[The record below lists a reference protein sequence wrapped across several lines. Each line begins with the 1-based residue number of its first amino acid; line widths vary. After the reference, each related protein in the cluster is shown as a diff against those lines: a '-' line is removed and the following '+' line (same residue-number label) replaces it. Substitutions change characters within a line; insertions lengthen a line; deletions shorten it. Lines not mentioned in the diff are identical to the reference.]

1 MGRSVHQFK
10 ALFWKNWL
18 CRLRQPVLS
27 LSEVLWPCILF
38 LILAAIRI
46 QQPSKHQENCYLEAR
61 DLPSRGLYPFVQ
73 SLFCNVGSRCKN
85 SSYTSQKQHSF
96 RASSF
101 QGGQDSVMGTDL
113 TFLKEIQDFAKGISE
128 TSEKAIAL
136 QKLWEEESKFS
147 GSTNSSIFLTMDW
160 NETEEM
166 ISVVESLHNQPYFW
180 DFLRSLPWLQASSL
194 YKEGG
199 IRATAQF
206 LQTIKNSLA
215 SLEDLDAVL
224 SNQSFYKAVK
234 IGLNITITALRFLQ
248 DWSLEGSR
256 YNLTL
261 WDVVWD
267 PHAVKVELESRFGL
281 DDLHI
286 GKLLN
291 YTAEFS
297 KIPTEGTLEQF
308 VCSVLSNVSEFKAN
322 KEDNEGGCI
331 HAWLEAKVYLVHSVN
346 KIKLYMQIF
355 QQWLSSNEPQKFLF
369 ELGRSMAD
377 LVSQYPEDSEAWKI
391 ISAINILIQH
401 VNEKLEPNFA
411 ERHRESQDVTL
422 YLEKLQKLPQW
433 PVMKRLLLID
443 GAIRNVIIQ
452 NLYFTKEIVHNLEK
466 IKPFIKRDGLMHLDI
481 ETLVLELKQILMSN
495 MSCTCQDLLTMF
507 EKAVQLPQDLKVR
520 DILAGFLCHHNYPN
534 ETFKLSNQI
543 QSVKES
549 VLLLQKV
556 LRGEQSLPDSV
567 MEEYLGWQEIEQQLT
582 ENSAA
587 YCKINQLLSTK
598 TLSGEDVYFRSCQ
611 EQLLHSLVIHTLEEI
626 WFAFEEDP
634 YWKDL
639 TTFVRRTCEIA
650 QYVNKEEGFT
660 RGHSND
666 TEASL
671 CFGQKL
677 NLKAIIDSYIA
688 FLQNLTN
695 SPFIS
700 WSRIL
705 TSVKELLKREK
716 NIQVLEEEESVFIL
730 QLAEFIQEMLMPGS
744 SASSSLQDLQ
754 SLTEIALNNTIMWLN
769 SSANMKADAT
779 DVHIFSELN
788 NELLENYQLLARLWQ
803 SEQLEVF
810 WQVVKKVLDQRDHRS
825 PVEATEM
832 LQMFL
837 SKIIISSLQENQKVL
852 NKSLQFFQ
860 KILTEWPELSFLDI
874 DYVNNFSEKF
884 IRNLYED
891 GVLTQEHFT
900 TALSTIHA
908 MRNVSSVLVSNTTSV
923 SKVQDVEKIVSDFY
937 QSIPE
942 VGDSNAAS
950 LIQMLFF
957 VYQNIDQLSIQ
968 SNNSVLTFF
977 QKISEDISST
987 PIQHDFQNMSEVF
1000 HFLSEAIHLLQG
1012 LTQKPLCEKLA
1023 TVYNYVVLQAQSLAQ
1038 KGKQEI
1044 EVVYSTLGSLK
1055 TIFTDTELHTT
1066 AFQYLK
1072 LLFDVSAE
1080 SLLNNECADWYTPS
1094 IPSVRQTGD
1103 VHNSLVLP
1111 LVRVLSNTSNFKSEV
1126 NVPFAMHCTATWL
1139 QMWTEI
1145 LEEMSEILRLD
1156 LNFFSYLR
1164 NGLNHLSEDLE
1175 NLTHAEMCN
1184 TTFTVNPETTSAI
1197 HLLKI
1202 ITEAYNLNEWKDFE
1216 TLSGLISKLSNVI
1229 DALSS
1234 IKKESLEEAFQ
1245 TMENVTVKLQKS
1257 LLKVNVSR
1265 EFLDS
1270 WFDVFLPLSSKV
1282 EYRDTHVDFIG
1293 HSLSDILTL
1302 STEEFGT
1309 VLTDLRETA
1318 GFLKN
1323 ISRDQDLLSCVMIF
1337 QNVTKFVLEDILKE
1351 KNVSQISVL
1360 SHLNPLLTSDNI
1372 VNVLEGCNR
1381 WMHIISSLNEKYI
1394 TYSHLENAKRVLFFL
1409 TSLGSINETD
1419 TSLKNTLD
1427 IVNMTFNLIEPP
1439 CLLNGSDAHCADVYF
1454 SILAKILKFLP
1465 MFSEKDD
1472 GQTRDFI
1479 FTLLNASRSQ
1489 IRSIV
1494 KDLMRFSP
1502 YTSDS
1507 EQMYFIKLI
1516 TGAIKNSS
1524 EVPNLPQSLQ
1534 PPSVALLRRIQI
1546 FLKNITSETLQN
1558 SSSLLDTVNLL
1569 NAFEALPQDKIMSF
1583 LKKSFQHLISYF
1595 MSNLPHNMQS
1605 LQNITL
1611 HTWMK
1616 AADLNVELV
1625 RKALNILKSHNLTN
1639 FPIRSDDK
1647 GFPKHMATLVKNI
1660 ENADLEFLIDQL
1672 KQVSKSLHHFFK
1684 NIKTVYIENFVLDKL
1699 TGWVDSFENNSYSWN
1714 LTNLWQITQLFK
1726 ETELDDILQVLY
1738 ILPDGVSLIQRLAHK
1753 NITDA
1758 LIEVYTFTS
1767 TQEANMSICTKED
1780 LSNKVDSLLEL
1791 LEVVTDMPEESARAL
1806 GCLTAVICW
1815 NLTTATP
1822 QNDPALRTCNLNA
1835 HTNFS
1840 SIYNTIADIL
1850 EQFKLTTPGGHD
1862 LCSNEDYLREITYK
1876 VTCFFHQFKEWNSIL
1891 LKLSEI
1897 HNINSLALKQLLGFW
1912 NKLSVYVMAFGN
1924 SSTISV
1930 YCSSTPKRQ
1939 AALQLIETLNNMTST
1954 EMAMAKAIFEQLA
1967 DLYHALKLDR
1977 STGMSVPKTL
1987 LTHLKSMA
1995 NEISGVLD
2003 NEDVLSFLSAVQ
2015 PLLTLSPVGN
2025 QTYMVLMALS
2035 ALSRNSSLIGNFEA
2049 LWLDTERG
2057 IQDLLVNFSVPNLL
2071 SVIDKEVQLLSAAA
2085 RKNSSLALASLLK
2098 QFNSSSL
2105 ETLLRSFEDFQ
2116 EVARDWLHKY
2126 TNKNFSRIINA
2137 LVVLMANEK
2146 SSDDIVLIIK
2156 GIIEFLEL
2164 FTNGSKEDHI
2174 DISFV
2179 ADLLSGEKLNNV
2191 HVAHVI
2197 LQNSLLNMLSD
2208 LTTKEEVL
2216 DLNATDLQLMD
2227 FIDLFF
2233 DDAQYENYGK
2243 EIASFQS
2250 RTMEMIKEFLQII
2263 FSSSGGHYSNKMFVL
2278 LKNLHKD
2285 IIAEM
2290 RIFTKDDIGTLL
2302 NLDQSV
2308 NLKEEVD
2315 GLKENMYDLIKD
2327 AAISENGT
2335 LHFDNVKGLKFMRD
2349 LFNVLFKDFSVKNGS
2364 RSNYETFT
2372 FVNHVLFNTSNS
2384 GDLAQLIRDLSR
2396 TLQFMRQTSAE
2407 VGNLMNF
2414 FNNHFKDF
2422 LVSYPTFR
2430 EMVLANLTELLA
2442 SVDRVFP
2449 LKNRQIIET
2458 TETLLDL
2465 LLWISGANYTPSPF
2479 PELAVD
2485 LRSLLWESNEIVKL
2499 AKIVEAI
2506 VKFLTLSK
2514 KASEKVANILE
2525 PSINSNATEN
2535 LDYIE
2540 VVYSDLQR
2548 AVHDAIEELTE
2559 TETADVLRSNHHQV
2573 ADLGKAF
2580 LDLTYLSIRDKLS
2593 RSCGSGTANIST
2605 RLLTNL
2611 SKLNDLNDIAGEI
2624 AKFLT
2629 NVQNYSAELERLTAI
2644 VTRGSINSSD
2654 DTASLI
2660 EDLLDFF
2667 VPIND
2672 IISKIHLTSRLNFT
2686 HDPINEEKWEGIQEM
2701 ITYLCKG
2708 NITGIKASFRAVAD
2722 LFLGAFWK
2730 NYLNE
2735 NDLNLLLTYADNQDD
2750 FLKVL
2755 EVTMES
2761 FKLMKNIS
2769 GGSFNLWSLFASLIN
2784 QNITY
2789 QQKEQSIWET
2799 IIEDS
2804 LNRTNPWIELLH
2816 LSADQQVN
2824 STRDLLQTVMGFFA
2838 NGTSGTDDMA
2848 QLENS
2853 ILRMMHDFDLIFKPL
2868 SSYEKYARQLVN
2880 LAEYWRQGPL
2890 KEQRFSEMCQG
2901 FQKQLSAA
2909 NARLLQKVQIMALSV
2924 FTILSD
2930 NPTVISNLLCAF
2942 TSCKDGL
2949 TRHFLL
2955 SAIEGINLV
2964 HEQYQDI
2971 ETMWSASNEGDCGNL
2986 LYVNRKLSSA
2996 LESFQRALENITY
3009 SSCECQITL
3018 ENIQKHM
3025 QMMSGNL
3032 EAPLSENL
3040 VIAFV
3045 SNFSL
3050 PNDVK
3055 IKDCMQNVPELAR
3068 ELRSLVNISEDTINT
3083 LLEANFSQS
3092 KFLYSALAVALAGRC
3107 DKEVLSLLL
3116 TLPENGKT
3124 SLAVQ
3129 ELCSLP
3135 ALDLY
3140 IVIVQITQNLNLR
3153 NIIYKIMIPSEVN
3166 KVLNALLEVVIS
3178 ISSLLKKGQHVLE
3191 NLPMFL
3197 QTFKSVDLLDISAFQ
3212 QFLQG
3217 GKSRSSIAGSLQS
3230 LIRAVC
3236 KEESSFF
3243 SNTNMF
3249 IDMPKITELLE
3260 DDMAK
3265 YSIPEDST
3273 PFCLQLYQEILQ
3285 SPNGA
3290 LMWTF
3295 LKPLLHGKILYTP
3308 NSEKFNMVIEKAN
3321 HTFGFVDNLK
3331 IYSEAWLRM
3340 SGVFKS
3346 SENFLMV
3353 NQLQEALQNSFIK
3366 NFIESRLNIDVGNL
3380 IGKLQEYEP
3389 MMEKMLNNSV
3399 TEQINLLAQLMVNI
3413 SSCVLLDRFQ
3423 HLESVEKLEAKAQE
3437 LMQQNNFLASIIFNT
3452 SSKRRRREDSAS
3464 HPPQHISYTIRTS
3477 VLYSMRTDL
3486 LKNPM
3491 WKSHPQNLP
3500 GDGFKYNHIF
3510 VPLQDMIERAIIAV
3524 HAGADASEPE
3534 IQVQA
3539 MPYPCHTSD
3548 LFLNNIGFFFP
3559 LIMMLAWMVSVAGMV
3574 RKLVYERE
3582 IHLEEYMK
3590 TMGVNP
3596 AIHFLAW
3603 FLENVIVLTISS
3615 CALVIILKVSGIF
3628 VYSDGFL
3635 VFLFLLDFGV
3645 AVVMLSYLLGAFFSS
3660 ANTAALCASLI
3671 YVISFLPYIV
3681 LLVLENQ
3688 LSFALQII
3696 TCFLS
3701 TAAFGQGVFF
3711 ITFFENQEIGIQWS
3725 NMYQPLAQGGS
3736 MTFGWACWMIFFD
3749 SILYL
3754 LAGWYFSNVIP
3765 GRLGFRKPWYFP
3777 FTISYWKKLCGT
3789 EKRRKHLNSNML
3801 FVNEGFAFKALF
3813 FIYTGSLPANE
3824 RSVSEGGSP
3833 IGVILMSLT
3842 KEYTDNKKT
3851 AVKDLSLTFYK
3862 GQITAL
3868 LGANGAGKTTIISML
3883 TGLYPPSS
3891 GTIIINGRDIHT
3903 DLAAIRMEMGVCPQY
3918 DVLFDTLTVREH
3930 LLFYGS
3936 VKAPLWT
3943 KKQLHHQVSRA
3954 LEDVDLSHHQFKH
3967 VGALSGG
3974 MKRRL
3979 SIAISFI
3986 GNSKTVVLDEPTSG
4000 VDPCSRRRIWDI
4012 LLKYRADCTLI
4023 FTTHHLDEA
4032 EVLSDRIAILQ
4043 HGQLRCCG
4051 PPSYLKETYGQ
4062 GYSLT
4067 IIKKP
4072 SAFEIQDPEYISRVT
4087 SLIQFYVPEAFLKE
4101 NSGSEL
4107 TIAIPAK
4114 ADKSSFKGL
4123 FQAMDENLE
4132 RLHVTGYGI
4141 SDTTLEEVFLKLLQ
4155 DTEQMPQVPL
4165 AEELGLSHINSCEST
4180 YQNCN
4185 SLLDAQSVRGT
4196 RLVFTQ
4202 IAALLM
4208 KRFHHTRRDWRGTLS
4223 NVLLPVLFVAMA
4235 MALFT
4240 VKPLATDYPSLKLMP
4255 GLYDNVESS
4264 FFSTESDDLGNL
4276 SYVLLRHFSGQDHP
4290 CTYSRQDVKNDSCWQ
4305 TEPSPPQEFLD
4316 ACGCVTDH
4324 RKCPSFN
4331 VSAAYLKNRKGHV
4344 LYNLSGFNVEEYLI
4358 MPTNKARYGGWSFGV
4373 KTSPELQDLNLNK
4386 TYSKPLAKVWYS
4398 QKGFH
4403 SLPSS
4408 LNQLNNLI
4416 LWMNLPPS
4424 VDWRQYGIT
4433 LYSHP
4438 YGGAMLDKD
4447 KIMENVRQ
4455 CGVALC
4461 IMLGFSILTASI
4473 GSSVVK
4479 DRVSGTKRLQHISG
4493 LGYKTYWLAN
4503 FLYDMLF
4510 YLVPVGLCIS
4520 VIAAFQLS
4528 AFTFRENLAATAL
4541 LLILF
4546 GYATLPW
4553 MYLMSRFFSSSDIAF
4568 ISYISLNFVFGLCT
4582 MLVTLLPHLLATV
4595 SKAQNLQNIYNILK
4609 WAFIVFPPFCL
4620 GQGLL
4625 ELSYNQIK
4633 FDLTSS
4639 FGIDSY
4645 VSPFE
4650 MNFLGWIFVAMA
4662 LQGTVILLLRVLLH
4676 WDLLQKLRSHCSIS
4690 STVNPS
4696 EDEDVEVE
4704 RKRLFGGRTQND
4716 ILLLYNLRKCYQGF
4730 SKRNTAVKDISLG
4743 IPRGECFGLLGANG
4757 AGKSTTFKML
4767 TGDITPSGGRA
4778 VIRTPT
4784 GSEMDIFSASSE
4796 GILIGYCPQQ
4806 DALDELLTGWEHL
4819 YYYCSL
4825 RGVPKQC
4832 IHKVAGDLVSRLH
4845 LDAHINKLV
4854 KAYSGGTKRK
4864 LSTALAL
4871 VGKPQILLL
4880 DEPSSGMDPCSKRY
4894 LWKAIMK
4901 EVQDGCAAV
4910 LTSHS
4915 MEECEALC
4923 TRLAIMVDGGFR
4935 CLGSPQHIK
4944 NRFGDGYSVKVWLNK
4959 ETSNHGAILDYL
4971 QLHFPGTQFKE
4982 QRLNLQEYRVPYRWG
4997 CLPELFKVLEN
5008 HKVLLQIKHY
5018 SISETTLE
5026 QVFINFAT
5034 QQQETPSS
5042 AQESATNHHHHL
5054 PV

>member
-1 MGRSVHQFK
+1 M
-10 ALFWKNWL
+10 
-18 CRLRQPVLS
+18 
-27 LSEVLWPCILF
+27 
-38 LILAAIRI
+38 LAATSRNPGWPATVNHG
-46 QQPSKHQENCYLEAR
+46 QWELRSAESADAAGYLEPR

-85 SSYTSQKQHSF
+85 SSYISQKERSF
-96 RASSF
+96 RASSLR
-101 QGGQDSVMGTDL
+101 GGQDSIMGTDL
-113 TFLKEIQDFAKGISE
+113 IFLREIQDFANGISE

-147 GSTNSSIFLTMDW
+147 G
-160 NETEEM
+160 
-166 ISVVESLHNQPYFW
+166 FW
-180 DFLRSLPWLQASSL
+180 
-194 YKEGG
+194 
-199 IRATAQF
+199 
-206 LQTIKNSLA
+206 
-215 SLEDLDAVL
+215 
-224 SNQSFYKAVK
+224 
-234 IGLNITITALRFLQ
+234 
-248 DWSLEGSR
+248 

-281 DDLHI
+281 DDLCI
-286 GKLLN
+286 EKLLN

-297 KIPTEGTLEQF
+297 KAPDDEPQRTVTSDKHLPKCCRQAVASRSVTAKMSLNFGGISVDVCPRPIPTEGTLEQF

-355 QQWLSSNEPQKFLF
+355 QQWLSSSESQKFLF
-369 ELGRSMAD
+369 ELGRSMTD

-391 ISAINILIQH
+391 ISAINIMIQH

-411 ERHRESQDVTL
+411 ERHHESQAVTL
-422 YLEKLQKLPQW
+422 YLEKLQTVIQKLSQW
-433 PVMKRLLLID
+433 PVMKRLLLVD

-466 IKPFIKRDGLMHLDI
+466 MTPFIKRDGLMHLDI
-481 ETLVLELKQILMSN
+481 ETLFLELKQILMSN

-520 DILAGFLCHHNYPN
+520 DILAGFVCHHNYPN

-556 LRGEQSLPDSV
+556 LRGEQSLPDS

-587 YCKINQLLSTK
+587 YCKINRLLSTK
-598 TLSGEDVYFRSCQ
+598 TLSEEDVYFRSCQ
-611 EQLLHSLVIHTLEEI
+611 EQLLLSLVIHTLEEI

-634 YWKDL
+634 YWKEL

-671 CFGQKL
+671 CSGQKL
-677 NLKAIIDSYIA
+677 NLKAIANSYIA

-695 SPFIS
+695 SRFIS

-705 TSVKELLKREK
+705 TSIKELLKREK
-716 NIQVLEEEESVFIL
+716 NIQVLEELESVFIL
-730 QLAEFIQEMLMPGS
+730 QLAEFIHEMLMPGS
-744 SASSSLQDLQ
+744 SASSSLQDLK
-754 SLTEIALNNTIMWLN
+754 SLTEIALNNSIMWLN
-769 SSANMKADAT
+769 NSTNMKANAT

-788 NELLENYQLLARLWQ
+788 NELLENYQLLVRLWQ

-810 WQVVKKVLDQRDHRS
+810 WQIVKKVLDQRDHRS
-825 PVEATEM
+825 PVETIEM

-860 KILTEWPELSFLDI
+860 IIPTEWPELSFLDI

-884 IRNLYED
+884 IRNLYEV

-900 TALSTIHA
+900 AALSTIYA
-908 MRNVSSVLVSNTTSV
+908 MRNVSSVLISNTTSL
-923 SKVQDVEKIVSDFY
+923 SKVQDVGEIVSDFY

-987 PIQHDFQNMSEVF
+987 PVQHDFQNMSEVF
-1000 HFLSEAIHLLQG
+1000 DFLSEAIHLLQG

-1023 TVYNYVVLQAQSLAQ
+1023 TVYNYIELQAQSLAQ

-1055 TIFTDTELHTT
+1055 TTFTDTELHTA

-1072 LLFDVSAE
+1072 QLFDVSAE

-1103 VHNSLVLP
+1103 VHNSLVLS

-1164 NGLNHLSEDLE
+1164 NGLNYFSKGLK
-1175 NLTHAEMCN
+1175 NITHTELCN
-1184 TTFTVNPETTSAI
+1184 TTFTVSPETTSAI

-1202 ITEAYNLNEWKDFE
+1202 ITEGYHLNEWKDFE
-1216 TLSGLISKLSNVI
+1216 TLSGLLRKLSNIIDVI
-1229 DALSS
+1229 SS
-1234 IKKESLEEAFQ
+1234 IKRESLEEAFQ
-1245 TMENVTVKLQKS
+1245 TMENATVKLQKS
-1257 LLKVNVSR
+1257 LLKVNISR

-1270 WFDVFLPLSSKV
+1270 WFDIFFPLSSKV
-1282 EYRDTHVDFIG
+1282 EYRDSHVHFIG

-1302 STEEFGT
+1302 SVEEFGT

-1323 ISRDQDLLSCVMIF
+1323 ISQDQDLLSCVMIF
-1337 QNVTKFVLEDILKE
+1337 QNVTKLVLEDILKE
-1351 KNVSQISVL
+1351 KKVSQISVL
-1360 SHLNPLLTSDNI
+1360 SHLNPFLISDNI
-1372 VNVLEGCNR
+1372 ISVLEGCNR
-1381 WMHIISSLNEKYI
+1381 WMHIISSLSEKYI
-1394 TYSHLENAKRVLFFL
+1394 THSHLENAKHVLFLL

-1419 TSLKNTLD
+1419 TSLKNILD
-1427 IVNMTFNLIEPP
+1427 LVNMTFNLIEPP

-1454 SILAKILKFLP
+1454 SILAKILKVLP
-1465 MFSEKDD
+1465 MFSEEDD
-1472 GQTRDFI
+1472 GQTHNFI
-1479 FTLLNASRSQ
+1479 FTLLNVSRGQ
-1489 IRSIV
+1489 IQSIF

-1516 TGAIKNSS
+1516 TGAIKNSR
-1524 EVPNLPQSLQ
+1524 EVLNLPQSLQ
-1534 PPSVALLRRIQI
+1534 PPSLALLRGIQS
-1546 FLKNITSETLQN
+1546 FLKNITSEILQN

-1569 NAFEALPQDKIMSF
+1569 NAFEALPQDTIMSF
-1583 LKKSFQHLISYF
+1583 LKKSFQHLISHF

-1639 FPIRSDDK
+1639 FLIQSGDK
-1647 GFPKHMATLVKNI
+1647 RFPKHMATLVRKI
-1660 ENADLEFLIDQL
+1660 ENTNLEFLIDQL

-1684 NIKTVYIENFVLDKL
+1684 NIKNEYIENSVLDKL

-1714 LTNLWQITQLFK
+1714 LTNLWQITQLFN
-1726 ETELDDILQVLY
+1726 ETELDDILQMLY
-1738 ILPDGVSLIQRLAHK
+1738 IFPDGVSLIQRLVDK

-1758 LIEVYTFTS
+1758 LIEVYTFTL
-1767 TQEANMSICTKED
+1767 TQETNMSICMKED
-1780 LSNKVDSLLEL
+1780 LSNNVDSLLEL

-1806 GCLTAVICW
+1806 SCLTAVICW
-1815 NLTTATP
+1815 NITTATP
-1822 QNDPALRTCNLNA
+1822 QNDSDLRTCNLNEY
-1835 HTNFS
+1835 TNFS
-1840 SIYNTIADIL
+1840 SIYNTIADVL

-1876 VTCFFHQFKEWNSIL
+1876 VTCFFHQFEEWNSIL

-1897 HNINSLALKQLLGFW
+1897 HNINCLALKQLLGFW

-1939 AALQLIETLNNMTST
+1939 AALQLIEALNNMTST
-1954 EMAMAKAIFEQLA
+1954 EMAMAKSIFEQVA
-1967 DLYHALKLDR
+1967 DLYHARKLDR
-1977 STGMSVPKTL
+1977 STGVSVSKTL
-1987 LTHLKSMA
+1987 ITHLKSMT
-1995 NEISGVLD
+1995 NEVSGVLD

-2035 ALSRNSSLIGNFEA
+2035 ALSKNSSLISNFEA

-2057 IQDLLVNFSVPNLL
+2057 IQDLLVNVSVPNLL

-2085 RKNSSLALASLLK
+2085 RKKSSLALASLLK

-2116 EVARDWLHKY
+2116 EVTRDWLLEY

-2137 LVVLMANEK
+2137 LAVLMANEK

-2156 GIIEFLEL
+2156 GITEVLEL
-2164 FTNGSKEDHI
+2164 FTNGSK

-2179 ADLLSGEKLNNV
+2179 MDLFSGEKLNNI

-2197 LQNSLLNMLSD
+2197 LQNSLLNTISD

-2216 DLNATDLQLMD
+2216 DLNDTDLQLMN

-2233 DDAQYENYGK
+2233 DDAHYENYGK

-2250 RTMEMIKEFLQII
+2250 RTMEMIKEFLQIL
-2263 FSSSGGHYSNKMFVL
+2263 FSTSGGHYSNKMFVL

-2290 RIFTKDDIGTLL
+2290 SIFAKDDIGILL

-2308 NLKEEVD
+2308 NLKEEAD

-2335 LHFDNVKGLKFMRD
+2335 LHFDNAKGLKFLRD

-2364 RSNYETFT
+2364 RSNYELFT

-2396 TLQFMRQTSAE
+2396 TLQLMRKTSAE
-2407 VGNLMNF
+2407 MRYLMNF

-2422 LVSYPTFR
+2422 LASYPTFR
-2430 EMVLANLTELLA
+2430 EMLPANLTELLA
-2442 SVDRVFP
+2442 SVDKVFP

-2458 TETLLDL
+2458 AETLLDL
-2465 LLWISGANYTPSPF
+2465 ILWSSGANYTHSPF

-2485 LRSLLWESNEIVKL
+2485 LCSLWESNEFVKL

-2506 VKFLTLSK
+2506 VRFFTLSK
-2514 KASEKVANILE
+2514 KASEKVVNTLE
-2525 PSINSNATEN
+2525 PCINSNATEN
-2535 LDYIE
+2535 LHLIE
-2540 VVYSDLQR
+2540 MVYSDLQR
-2548 AVHDAIEELTE
+2548 AVHDAIEDLTE
-2559 TETADVLRSNHHQV
+2559 TETAEVLRSNHHQV
-2573 ADLGKAF
+2573 ADLGKEF
-2580 LDLTYLSIRDKLS
+2580 LNLTYLSIRDKLS

-2605 RLLTNL
+2605 RQVTNL

-2624 AKFLT
+2624 AKFLA

-2644 VTRGSINSSD
+2644 VTSASINSSD
-2654 DTASLI
+2654 NAASLI

-2672 IISKIHLTSRLNFT
+2672 YISKMHLTSRLNFT
-2686 HDPINEEKWEGIQEM
+2686 HDPMKEEKWEGIQEM

-2708 NITGIKASFRAVAD
+2708 NITGIKASIRAVAD
-2722 LFLGAFWK
+2722 LLPGAFWK
-2730 NYLNE
+2730 NHLNE
-2735 NDLNLLLTYADNQDD
+2735 NDLNLLLTYIDSQDD

-2761 FKLMKNIS
+2761 FKLIKNVS
-2769 GGSFNLWSLFASLIN
+2769 EGSFNLWSLFASLIN

-2799 IIEDS
+2799 IIEGS
-2804 LNRTNPWIELLH
+2804 LNRTNPWTELLH
-2816 LSADQQVN
+2816 VNADQQVN
-2824 STRDLLQTVMGFFA
+2824 STKTLLQTVLGFFA
-2838 NGTSGTDDMA
+2838 NGTSGIADMA

-2853 ILRMMHDFDLIFKPL
+2853 ILWMMHDFDLIFKPL
-2868 SSYEKYARQLVN
+2868 SSYEKYARQLAN
-2880 LAEYWRQGPL
+2880 LAEYWRQGQL

-2901 FQKQLSAA
+2901 FQKHLSAA

-2930 NPTVISNLLCAF
+2930 NPTLISNLLCAF

-2971 ETMWSASNEGDCGNL
+2971 ETMWSVSNDGDCGNL
-2986 LYVNRKLSSA
+2986 LYVNRKMSST
-2996 LESFQRALENITY
+2996 LESFQSALENITD
-3009 SSCECQITL
+3009 SSCECQLTL

-3025 QMMSGNL
+3025 QMLAGNL
-3032 EAPLSENL
+3032 EAPLSGNP
-3040 VIAFV
+3040 VVAFV

-3055 IKDCMQNVPELAR
+3055 IKDCVQNVPELVR
-3068 ELRSLVNISEDTINT
+3068 ELRSLVNISEETVDT
-3083 LLEANFSQS
+3083 LLESNFSQS
-3092 KFLYSALAVALAGRC
+3092 
-3107 DKEVLSLLL
+3107 
-3116 TLPENGKT
+3116 
-3124 SLAVQ
+3124 
-3129 ELCSLP
+3129 
-3135 ALDLY
+3135 
-3140 IVIVQITQNLNLR
+3140 
-3153 NIIYKIMIPSEVN
+3153 KIMIPSEVN
-3166 KVLNALLEVVIS
+3166 KLLNALLEVVTS

-3197 QTFKSVDLLDISAFQ
+3197 QAFKSVDLLDISAFQ

-3217 GKSRSSIAGSLQS
+3217 GKSRSSIVGSLQS
-3230 LIRAVC
+3230 LIKAVC

-3290 LMWTF
+3290 LVWTF

-3308 NSEKFNMVIEKAN
+3308 NNEKFNMVIEKAN

-3340 SGVFKS
+3340 SGVFES

-3366 NFIESRLNIDVGNL
+3366 NFIESHLNIDVGNL

-3452 SSKRRRREDSAS
+3452 SSNRRRREDSAS
-3464 HPPQHISYTIRTS
+3464 HLPQHVSYTIRTS

-3486 LKNPM
+3486 LNNPM

-3534 IQVQA
+3534 IQAQA

-3582 IHLEEYMK
+3582 IRLEEYMK

-3615 CALVIILKVSGIF
+3615 CALVIILKVSGMF

-3681 LLVLENQ
+3681 LLVQENK
-3688 LSFALQII
+3688 LSFALQIT
-3696 TCFLS
+3696 TCLLS

-3711 ITFFENQEIGIQWS
+3711 ITFFENQEIG
-3725 NMYQPLAQGGS
+3725 
-3736 MTFGWACWMIFFD
+3736 
-3749 SILYL
+3749 
-3754 LAGWYFSNVIP
+3754 
-3765 GRLGFRKPWYFP
+3765 
-3777 FTISYWKKLCGT
+3777 
-3789 EKRRKHLNSNML
+3789 
-3801 FVNEGFAFKALF
+3801 
-3813 FIYTGSLPANE
+3813 SLPANE
-3824 RSVSEGGSP
+3824 RRLSEGGIP

-3842 KEYTDNKKT
+3842 KEYTDNRKT

-3883 TGLYPPSS
+3883 TGLYSPSS
-3891 GTIIINGRDIHT
+3891 GTIIINGRDIRT
-3903 DLAAIRMEMGVCPQY
+3903 DLDAIRMEMGVCPQY

-3943 KKQLHHQVSRA
+3943 KKQLHHQVSRFVVLIFLAGNLA
-3954 LEDVDLSHHQFKH
+3954 LEDVDLSQHQFKH

-4012 LLKYRADCTLI
+4012 LLKYRAGCTLI

-4067 IIKKP
+4067 LIKKP
-4072 SAFEIQDPEYISRVT
+4072 SAFEIPDPEHISRVI
-4087 SLIQFYVPEAFLKE
+4087 SLVQFYVPEAFLKE

-4107 TIAIPAK
+4107 TIVIPAK
-4114 ADKSSFKGL
+4114 ADKASFKGL

-4155 DTEQMPQVPL
+4155 DTEKMPQVPL
-4165 AEELGLSHINSCEST
+4165 AEELGLPHINSHEST

-4196 RLVFTQ
+4196 RLVLTQ

-4208 KRFHHTRRDWRGTLS
+4208 KRFHHARRDWRGTLS
-4223 NVLLPVLFVAMA
+4223 TVLLPVLFVAMA

-4240 VKPLATDYPSLKLMP
+4240 VKPLATDYPSLELMP
-4255 GLYDNVESS
+4255 DLYDNAESS
-4264 FFSTESDDLGNL
+4264 FFSG
-4276 SYVLLRHFSGQDHP
+4276 
-4290 CTYSRQDVKNDSCWQ
+4290 KKDSCWQ

-4331 VSAAYLKNRKGHV
+4331 VSSTYLKNRKGNV
-4344 LYNLSGFNVEEYLI
+4344 LYNLSGVNVEEYLI
-4358 MPTNKARYGGWSFGV
+4358 MPTNKAR
-4373 KTSPELQDLNLNK
+4373 
-4386 TYSKPLAKVWYS
+4386 
-4398 QKGFH
+4398 
-4403 SLPSS
+4403 SS
-4408 LNQLNNLI
+4408 
-4416 LWMNLPPS
+4416 
-4424 VDWRQYGIT
+4424 
-4433 LYSHP
+4433 
-4438 YGGAMLDKD
+4438 
-4447 KIMENVRQ
+4447 
-4455 CGVALC
+4455 
-4461 IMLGFSILTASI
+4461 
-4473 GSSVVK
+4473 
-4479 DRVSGTKRLQHISG
+4479 
-4493 LGYKTYWLAN
+4493 
-4503 FLYDMLF
+4503 
-4510 YLVPVGLCIS
+4510 
-4520 VIAAFQLS
+4520 
-4528 AFTFRENLAATAL
+4528 
-4541 LLILF
+4541 
-4546 GYATLPW
+4546 
-4553 MYLMSRFFSSSDIAF
+4553 
-4568 ISYISLNFVFGLCT
+4568 
-4582 MLVTLLPHLLATV
+4582 
-4595 SKAQNLQNIYNILK
+4595 
-4609 WAFIVFPPFCL
+4609 
-4620 GQGLL
+4620 
-4625 ELSYNQIK
+4625 
-4633 FDLTSS
+4633 
-4639 FGIDSY
+4639 
-4645 VSPFE
+4645 
-4650 MNFLGWIFVAMA
+4650 
-4662 LQGTVILLLRVLLH
+4662 
-4676 WDLLQKLRSHCSIS
+4676 
-4690 STVNPS
+4690 
-4696 EDEDVEVE
+4696 
-4704 RKRLFGGRTQND
+4704 
-4716 ILLLYNLRKCYQGF
+4716 
-4730 SKRNTAVKDISLG
+4730 
-4743 IPRGECFGLLGANG
+4743 
-4757 AGKSTTFKML
+4757 
-4767 TGDITPSGGRA
+4767 
-4778 VIRTPT
+4778 
-4784 GSEMDIFSASSE
+4784 
-4796 GILIGYCPQQ
+4796 
-4806 DALDELLTGWEHL
+4806 
-4819 YYYCSL
+4819 
-4825 RGVPKQC
+4825 
-4832 IHKVAGDLVSRLH
+4832 
-4845 LDAHINKLV
+4845 
-4854 KAYSGGTKRK
+4854 
-4864 LSTALAL
+4864 
-4871 VGKPQILLL
+4871 
-4880 DEPSSGMDPCSKRY
+4880 
-4894 LWKAIMK
+4894 
-4901 EVQDGCAAV
+4901 
-4910 LTSHS
+4910 
-4915 MEECEALC
+4915 
-4923 TRLAIMVDGGFR
+4923 
-4935 CLGSPQHIK
+4935 
-4944 NRFGDGYSVKVWLNK
+4944 
-4959 ETSNHGAILDYL
+4959 
-4971 QLHFPGTQFKE
+4971 
-4982 QRLNLQEYRVPYRWG
+4982 
-4997 CLPELFKVLEN
+4997 
-5008 HKVLLQIKHY
+5008 
-5018 SISETTLE
+5018 
-5026 QVFINFAT
+5026 
-5034 QQQETPSS
+5034 
-5042 AQESATNHHHHL
+5042 
-5054 PV
+5054 

>member
-46 QQPSKHQENCYLEAR
+46 QQPSKHKENCYLEAR

-85 SSYTSQKQHSF
+85 SSYTSQKEHSF
-96 RASSF
+96 RTSSF
-101 QGGQDSVMGTDL
+101 RGGQDSIMRTDL
-113 TFLKEIQDFAKGISE
+113 TFLREIQDFANGISE

-147 GSTNSSIFLTMDW
+147 ESTNSSIFLTMDW

-166 ISVVESLHNQPYFW
+166 ISVVESVQNQPYFW
-180 DFLRSLPWLQASSL
+180 DFLRSLPWLQESSL

-199 IRATAQF
+199 THATAQF

-248 DWSLEGSR
+248 DQSLEGFW

-291 YTAEFS
+291 YTAEFN

-355 QQWLSSNEPQKFLF
+355 QQWLSSSEPQKFLF
-369 ELGRSMAD
+369 ELGRSMTD

-401 VNEKLEPNFA
+401 VNEKLESNFA
-411 ERHRESQDVTL
+411 ERHQESQDVTL
-422 YLEKLQKLPQW
+422 YLEKLQTVIQKLPQW
-433 PVMKRLLLID
+433 PVMKRLLLVD

-466 IKPFIKRDGLMHLDI
+466 MTPFIKRDGLMHLDI
-481 ETLVLELKQILMSN
+481 ETLFLELKQILMSN

-520 DILAGFLCHHNYPN
+520 DILAGFVCHHNYPN

-543 QSVKES
+543 QSIKES

-556 LRGEQSLPDSV
+556 LRGEQSLPDSI

-587 YCKINQLLSTK
+587 YCKINRLLSTK
-598 TLSGEDVYFRSCQ
+598 TLSEEDVYFRSCQ
-611 EQLLHSLVIHTLEEI
+611 EQLLLSLVIHTLEEI

-634 YWKDL
+634 YWKEL

-650 QYVNKEEGFT
+650 QYVNKQEGFT

-671 CFGQKL
+671 CSGQKL
-677 NLKAIIDSYIA
+677 NLKAIANSYIA

-716 NIQVLEEEESVFIL
+716 NIQVLEESESVFIL

-754 SLTEIALNNTIMWLN
+754 SLTEIALNNSIMWLN
-769 SSANMKADAT
+769 SSTDMKADAT
-779 DVHIFSELN
+779 NVHIFSELS
-788 NELLENYQLLARLWQ
+788 NEQLENYQLLVRLWQ

-810 WQVVKKVLDQRDHRS
+810 WQIVKKVLDQCDHRS
-825 PVEATEM
+825 PVEAIEM

-837 SKIIISSLQENQKVL
+837 SKIVISSLQENQKVL
-852 NKSLQFFQ
+852 NKSLHFFQ

-874 DYVNNFSEKF
+874 DYINNFSEKF
-884 IRNLYED
+884 IRNLYKV

-900 TALSTIHA
+900 AALSTIHA
-908 MRNVSSVLVSNTTSV
+908 MRNVSSVLVSNTTSL
-923 SKVQDVEKIVSDFY
+923 SKVQDVGKIVSDFY

-942 VGDSNAAS
+942 IGDSNAAS

-987 PIQHDFQNMSEVF
+987 PVQHDFQNMSEVF
-1000 HFLSEAIHLLQG
+1000 DFLSEAIHLLQG

-1023 TVYNYVVLQAQSLAQ
+1023 TVYNYVELQAQSLAQ

-1055 TIFTDTELHTT
+1055 TIFTDTELHTA

-1072 LLFDVSAE
+1072 QLFDISSE

-1103 VHNSLVLP
+1103 VHNSLVLS

-1164 NGLNHLSEDLE
+1164 NGLNHLSEGLE
-1175 NLTHAEMCN
+1175 NITHTELCN
-1184 TTFTVNPETTSAI
+1184 TTFTVSPETTSAI

-1202 ITEAYNLNEWKDFE
+1202 ITEGYHLNEWKDFE
-1216 TLSGLISKLSNVI
+1216 TLSGLISKLSNIIDVI
-1229 DALSS
+1229 SS
-1234 IKKESLEEAFQ
+1234 TKRESLEEAFQ
-1245 TMENVTVKLQKS
+1245 TVENATVKLQKS
-1257 LLKVNVSR
+1257 LLKLNVSR

-1270 WFDVFLPLSSKV
+1270 WFDIFFPLSSKL
-1282 EYRDTHVDFIG
+1282 EYRDSHVDFIG

-1302 STEEFGT
+1302 SLEEFGT

-1323 ISRDQDLLSCVMIF
+1323 ISQDQDLLSCVMIF
-1337 QNVTKFVLEDILKE
+1337 QNVTKLVLEDILKE

-1372 VNVLEGCNR
+1372 VSVLEGCNR
-1381 WMHIISSLNEKYI
+1381 WMHIISSLSEKYI
-1394 TYSHLENAKRVLFFL
+1394 TYSHLENAKHVLFLL
-1409 TSLGSINETD
+1409 TSLASINETD

-1439 CLLNGSDAHCADVYF
+1439 CLLNGSDARCADVYF
-1454 SILAKILKFLP
+1454 SILAKILKVLP
-1465 MFSEKDD
+1465 MFSEEDD
-1472 GQTRDFI
+1472 GQTHDFI
-1479 FTLLNASRSQ
+1479 FTLLNVSKGQ
-1489 IRSIV
+1489 IQSIF

-1516 TGAIKNSS
+1516 TGAIKNSR
-1524 EVPNLPQSLQ
+1524 EVFNLPQSLQ
-1534 PPSVALLRRIQI
+1534 PPSVALLRGIQI

-1569 NAFEALPQDKIMSF
+1569 NAFEALPQDTIMSF
-1583 LKKSFQHLISYF
+1583 LKKSFQHLISHF

-1639 FPIRSDDK
+1639 FPIQSGDK
-1647 GFPKHMATLVKNI
+1647 GFPKHMATFVRNI
-1660 ENADLEFLIDQL
+1660 ENTNLEFLIDQL

-1684 NIKTVYIENFVLDKL
+1684 NIKNVYIENSVLDKL

-1714 LTNLWQITQLFK
+1714 LTNLWQITHLFN
-1726 ETELDDILQVLY
+1726 ETELDDILQMLY

-1758 LIEVYTFTS
+1758 LIEVYTFTL
-1767 TQEANMSICTKED
+1767 TQEANMSIRMKED
-1780 LSNKVDSLLEL
+1780 LSNNVDSLLDL

-1806 GCLTAVICW
+1806 SCLTAVICW
-1815 NLTTATP
+1815 NLTTATS
-1822 QNDPALRTCNLNA
+1822 QNDSDLRTCNLNA

-1939 AALQLIETLNNMTST
+1939 AALQLIEALNNMTST

-1987 LTHLKSMA
+1987 LTHLKNMT
-1995 NEISGVLD
+1995 NEVSGVLD
-2003 NEDVLSFLSAVQ
+2003 NENVLSFLSAAQ

-2035 ALSRNSSLIGNFEA
+2035 ALSRNSSLISNFEA

-2116 EVARDWLHKY
+2116 EVARDWLLEY
-2126 TNKNFSRIINA
+2126 TNKNVSRIINA
-2137 LVVLMANEK
+2137 LAVLMANEK

-2156 GIIEFLEL
+2156 GITEFLEL
-2164 FTNGSKEDHI
+2164 FTNGSKEDQI

-2179 ADLLSGEKLNNV
+2179 TDLLSGEKLNNI
-2191 HVAHVI
+2191 HVAHMI
-2197 LQNSLLNMLSD
+2197 LHNSLLNTISD

-2216 DLNATDLQLMD
+2216 DLNDTDLQLMN

-2250 RTMEMIKEFLQII
+2250 RTMEMIKEFLQIL
-2263 FSSSGGHYSNKMFVL
+2263 FSTSGGPYSNKMFVL

-2290 RIFTKDDIGTLL
+2290 SIFAKDDIGILL

-2308 NLKEEVD
+2308 NLKEEAD

-2335 LHFDNVKGLKFMRD
+2335 LHFDNAKGLKFLKD

-2364 RSNYETFT
+2364 RSNYELFT

-2396 TLQFMRQTSAE
+2396 TLELMRKTSAE
-2407 VGNLMNF
+2407 MGYLMNF

-2430 EMVLANLTELLA
+2430 EMLPANLTELLA
-2442 SVDRVFP
+2442 SVDKVFP

-2465 LLWISGANYTPSPF
+2465 ILWSSGANYTRSPF

-2485 LRSLLWESNEIVKL
+2485 LCSLWERNEFVKL

-2506 VKFLTLSK
+2506 VKFFTLSK
-2514 KASEKVANILE
+2514 KASEKVANVLE

-2535 LDYIE
+2535 LDCIE
-2540 VVYSDLQR
+2540 MVYSDLQR
-2548 AVHDAIEELTE
+2548 AVHDAIENLTE
-2559 TETADVLRSNHHQV
+2559 TETAEVLHSNHHQV
-2573 ADLGKAF
+2573 ADLGKEF

-2605 RLLTNL
+2605 RLVTNL

-2624 AKFLT
+2624 AKFLA

-2644 VTRGSINSSD
+2644 VTSASINSSD
-2654 DTASLI
+2654 NAASLI

-2672 IISKIHLTSRLNFT
+2672 YISKMHLTSRLNFT

-2708 NITGIKASFRAVAD
+2708 NITGIKASIRAVAD

-2730 NYLNE
+2730 DHLNE
-2735 NDLNLLLTYADNQDD
+2735 NDLNLLLTYIDNQDD

-2761 FKLMKNIS
+2761 FKLMKNVS
-2769 GGSFNLWSLFASLIN
+2769 EGSFNLWSLFASLIN

-2816 LSADQQVN
+2816 LNADQQVN
-2824 STRDLLQTVMGFFA
+2824 STRALLQTVMGFFA
-2838 NGTSGTDDMA
+2838 NGTSGIADMA

-2880 LAEYWRQGPL
+2880 LAEYWRQGQL

-2901 FQKQLSAA
+2901 FQKHLSAA

-2930 NPTVISNLLCAF
+2930 NPTLISNLLCAF

-2971 ETMWSASNEGDCGNL
+2971 ETMWSVSNEGDCGNL
-2986 LYVNRKLSSA
+2986 LYVNRKMSST
-2996 LESFQRALENITY
+2996 LERFQSALENITY
-3009 SSCECQITL
+3009 SSCECQLTL
-3018 ENIQKHM
+3018 ENIQKHL
-3025 QMMSGNL
+3025 QMLAGNL
-3032 EAPLSENL
+3032 QAPLSGNP

-3055 IKDCMQNVPELAR
+3055 IKDCVQNVPELAR
-3068 ELRSLVNISEDTINT
+3068 ELRSLVNISEETIDT

-3107 DKEVLSLLL
+3107 DKEMLSLLL

-3124 SLAVQ
+3124 SLAVK

-3140 IVIVQITQNLNLR
+3140 TVIVLITQNLNLR

-3166 KVLNALLEVVIS
+3166 KLLNALLEVVTS
-3178 ISSLLKKGQHVLE
+3178 ISSLFKKGQHVLE

-3197 QTFKSVDLLDISAFQ
+3197 QAFKSVDLLDISAFQ

-3217 GKSRSSIAGSLQS
+3217 GKSRSSIGGSLQS

-3290 LMWTF
+3290 LVWTF

-3308 NSEKFNMVIEKAN
+3308 NNEKFNMVIEKAN

-3340 SGVFKS
+3340 SGVFES

-3389 MMEKMLNNSV
+3389 MMEKMLHNSV
-3399 TEQINLLAQLMVNI
+3399 TEQITLLAQLMVNI

-3452 SSKRRRREDSAS
+3452 SSNRRRREDSAS
-3464 HPPQHISYTIRTS
+3464 HLPQHISYTIRTS

-3486 LKNPM
+3486 LNNPM

-3534 IQVQA
+3534 IQAQA

-3582 IHLEEYMK
+3582 IRLEEYMK

-3696 TCFLS
+3696 TCLLS

-3824 RSVSEGGSP
+3824 RRLSEGGIP

-3883 TGLYPPSS
+3883 TGLYSPSS

-3903 DLAAIRMEMGVCPQY
+3903 DLDAIRMEMGVCPQY

-3954 LEDVDLSHHQFKH
+3954 LEDVDLSQHQFKH

-4012 LLKYRADCTLI
+4012 LLKYRAGCTLI

-4067 IIKKP
+4067 LIKKP
-4072 SAFEIQDPEYISRVT
+4072 SVFEIQDPEYISRVI
-4087 SLIQFYVPEAFLKE
+4087 SLVQFYVPEAFLKE

-4107 TIAIPAK
+4107 TIVIPAK
-4114 ADKSSFKGL
+4114 ADKASFKGL

-4165 AEELGLSHINSCEST
+4165 AEELGLPHINSHEST
-4180 YQNCN
+4180 YQN
-4185 SLLDAQSVRGT
+4185 
-4196 RLVFTQ
+4196 
-4202 IAALLM
+4202 
-4208 KRFHHTRRDWRGTLS
+4208 
-4223 NVLLPVLFVAMA
+4223 
-4235 MALFT
+4235 
-4240 VKPLATDYPSLKLMP
+4240 
-4255 GLYDNVESS
+4255 
-4264 FFSTESDDLGNL
+4264 
-4276 SYVLLRHFSGQDHP
+4276 
-4290 CTYSRQDVKNDSCWQ
+4290 
-4305 TEPSPPQEFLD
+4305 
-4316 ACGCVTDH
+4316 
-4324 RKCPSFN
+4324 
-4331 VSAAYLKNRKGHV
+4331 
-4344 LYNLSGFNVEEYLI
+4344 
-4358 MPTNKARYGGWSFGV
+4358 
-4373 KTSPELQDLNLNK
+4373 
-4386 TYSKPLAKVWYS
+4386 
-4398 QKGFH
+4398 
-4403 SLPSS
+4403 
-4408 LNQLNNLI
+4408 
-4416 LWMNLPPS
+4416 
-4424 VDWRQYGIT
+4424 
-4433 LYSHP
+4433 
-4438 YGGAMLDKD
+4438 
-4447 KIMENVRQ
+4447 
-4455 CGVALC
+4455 
-4461 IMLGFSILTASI
+4461 
-4473 GSSVVK
+4473 
-4479 DRVSGTKRLQHISG
+4479 
-4493 LGYKTYWLAN
+4493 
-4503 FLYDMLF
+4503 
-4510 YLVPVGLCIS
+4510 
-4520 VIAAFQLS
+4520 
-4528 AFTFRENLAATAL
+4528 
-4541 LLILF
+4541 
-4546 GYATLPW
+4546 
-4553 MYLMSRFFSSSDIAF
+4553 
-4568 ISYISLNFVFGLCT
+4568 
-4582 MLVTLLPHLLATV
+4582 
-4595 SKAQNLQNIYNILK
+4595 
-4609 WAFIVFPPFCL
+4609 
-4620 GQGLL
+4620 
-4625 ELSYNQIK
+4625 
-4633 FDLTSS
+4633 
-4639 FGIDSY
+4639 
-4645 VSPFE
+4645 
-4650 MNFLGWIFVAMA
+4650 
-4662 LQGTVILLLRVLLH
+4662 
-4676 WDLLQKLRSHCSIS
+4676 
-4690 STVNPS
+4690 
-4696 EDEDVEVE
+4696 
-4704 RKRLFGGRTQND
+4704 
-4716 ILLLYNLRKCYQGF
+4716 
-4730 SKRNTAVKDISLG
+4730 
-4743 IPRGECFGLLGANG
+4743 
-4757 AGKSTTFKML
+4757 
-4767 TGDITPSGGRA
+4767 
-4778 VIRTPT
+4778 
-4784 GSEMDIFSASSE
+4784 
-4796 GILIGYCPQQ
+4796 
-4806 DALDELLTGWEHL
+4806 
-4819 YYYCSL
+4819 
-4825 RGVPKQC
+4825 
-4832 IHKVAGDLVSRLH
+4832 
-4845 LDAHINKLV
+4845 
-4854 KAYSGGTKRK
+4854 
-4864 LSTALAL
+4864 
-4871 VGKPQILLL
+4871 
-4880 DEPSSGMDPCSKRY
+4880 
-4894 LWKAIMK
+4894 
-4901 EVQDGCAAV
+4901 
-4910 LTSHS
+4910 
-4915 MEECEALC
+4915 
-4923 TRLAIMVDGGFR
+4923 
-4935 CLGSPQHIK
+4935 
-4944 NRFGDGYSVKVWLNK
+4944 
-4959 ETSNHGAILDYL
+4959 
-4971 QLHFPGTQFKE
+4971 
-4982 QRLNLQEYRVPYRWG
+4982 
-4997 CLPELFKVLEN
+4997 
-5008 HKVLLQIKHY
+5008 
-5018 SISETTLE
+5018 
-5026 QVFINFAT
+5026 
-5034 QQQETPSS
+5034 
-5042 AQESATNHHHHL
+5042 
-5054 PV
+5054 

>member
-1 MGRSVHQFK
+1 MGRSGHQFK
-10 ALFWKNWL
+10 VLFWKNWL

-46 QQPSKHQENCYLEAR
+46 QQPSKHKENCYLEAR

-85 SSYTSQKQHSF
+85 SSYTSQKEHRF

-101 QGGQDSVMGTDL
+101 RGGQDSIMGTDL
-113 TFLKEIQDFAKGISE
+113 TFLREIQDFANGISE

-147 GSTNSSIFLTMDW
+147 GK
-160 NETEEM
+160 
-166 ISVVESLHNQPYFW
+166 VQNQPYFW
-180 DFLRSLPWLQASSL
+180 DFLRSLPWLQTSSL

-199 IRATAQF
+199 IRVTAQF
-206 LQTIKNSLA
+206 LQTVKNSLA

-234 IGLNITITALRFLQ
+234 IGLNITITALHFLQ
-248 DWSLEGSR
+248 DQSLEGFW

-281 DDLHI
+281 ADLHTE
-286 GKLLN
+286 KLLN

-297 KIPTEGTLEQF
+297 KI
-308 VCSVLSNVSEFKAN
+308 
-322 KEDNEGGCI
+322 
-331 HAWLEAKVYLVHSVN
+331 
-346 KIKLYMQIF
+346 F
-355 QQWLSSNEPQKFLF
+355 QQWLSSSEPQKFLF
-369 ELGRSMAD
+369 EVGRSMAD

-401 VNEKLEPNFA
+401 VNDKLEPNFA
-411 ERHRESQDVTL
+411 ERHHESQDITM
-422 YLEKLQKLPQW
+422 YLEKLQTVIQELPQW
-433 PVMKRLLLID
+433 PVMKRLLLVD

-452 NLYFTKEIVHNLEK
+452 NLYFTKGKSALLLLFISSQIAALAFINSIPHLVNSTEVNEVLLVYETGPKSQKSIFSFNNLHYK
-466 IKPFIKRDGLMHLDI
+466 
-481 ETLVLELKQILMSN
+481 
-495 MSCTCQDLLTMF
+495 LL
-507 EKAVQLPQDLKVR
+507 
-520 DILAGFLCHHNYPN
+520 
-534 ETFKLSNQI
+534 LSLF
-543 QSVKES
+543 SK

-556 LRGEQSLPDSV
+556 LRGEQSLPDSI

-587 YCKINQLLSTK
+587 YCTINRLLSTK
-598 TLSGEDVYFRSCQ
+598 TLSEEDVYFRSCQ
-611 EQLLHSLVIHTLEEI
+611 KQLLLSLVIHTLEEI

-634 YWKDL
+634 FWKEL
-639 TTFVRRTCEIA
+639 TIFVRRTCEIV

-660 RGHSND
+660 RDD

-671 CFGQKL
+671 CSGQKL
-677 NLKAIIDSYIA
+677 NLKVITNNYIA

-716 NIQVLEEEESVFIL
+716 NIQVLEELGSVFIL
-730 QLAEFIQEMLMPGS
+730 QLAEFIQQMLMPGS
-744 SASSSLQDLQ
+744 SASSSLQDSK
-754 SLTEIALNNTIMWLN
+754 SLTEITLNNSIMWLN
-769 SSANMKADAT
+769 SSTNMKADAT
-779 DVHIFSELN
+779 DVHIFSELIN
-788 NELLENYQLLARLWQ
+788 DLLENYQLLVRLWQ

-810 WQVVKKVLDQRDHRS
+810 WQIVKNVLDQRDHRS

-874 DYVNNFSEKF
+874 DYVNNFFSEKF
-884 IRNLYED
+884 IRNLYEV

-900 TALSTIHA
+900 AALSTIHA
-908 MRNVSSVLVSNTTSV
+908 VRNLSSVLVSNSTSL
-923 SKVQDVEKIVSDFY
+923 SKVQNVGKIVSDFY

-977 QKISEDISST
+977 QKVSKDISST
-987 PIQHDFQNMSEVF
+987 SVQHDFQNMSEVF
-1000 HFLSEAIHLLQG
+1000 DFLSEAIHLLQG

-1023 TVYNYVVLQAQSLAQ
+1023 TVYNYVELQAQSLAQ

-1055 TIFTDTELHTT
+1055 TIFTDTELHTA

-1072 LLFDVSAE
+1072 QLFDISAE

-1103 VHNSLVLP
+1103 VRNSLVLS

-1126 NVPFAMHCTATWL
+1126 DVPFAMDCTATWL

-1164 NGLNHLSEDLE
+1164 NGLNHLSEGFE
-1175 NLTHAEMCN
+1175 NITNTELCN
-1184 TTFTVNPETTSAI
+1184 TTFTVSPVTTSAI

-1202 ITEAYNLNEWKDFE
+1202 ITEGYHLNEWKDFE
-1216 TLSGLISKLSNVI
+1216 TLSGLISKLSNIIDVI
-1229 DALSS
+1229 SS
-1234 IKKESLEEAFQ
+1234 IKRESLEEAFQ
-1245 TMENVTVKLQKS
+1245 TMENATIKLQNS

-1270 WFDVFLPLSSKV
+1270 WSDIFFPLSSKV
-1282 EYRDTHVDFIG
+1282 EYRDSHVDFTG
-1293 HSLSDILTL
+1293 HSLSDILIL
-1302 STEEFGT
+1302 SMEEFRT

-1323 ISRDQDLLSCVMIF
+1323 ISQDQDLLSCVMIF
-1337 QNVTKFVLEDILKE
+1337 QNVTKLVLEDILIE
-1351 KNVSQISVL
+1351 KNVSQISVV

-1372 VNVLEGCNR
+1372 VSVLEGCNR
-1381 WMHIISSLNEKYI
+1381 WMHIISSLSEKYI
-1394 TYSHLENAKRVLFFL
+1394 TYSHLEKAKHVLFLL

-1427 IVNMTFNLIEPP
+1427 IVNMTFNLIERP
-1439 CLLNGSDAHCADVYF
+1439 CLLNGSDACCADVYF
-1454 SILAKILKFLP
+1454 SILAKILEVLP
-1465 MFSEKDD
+1465 MFSEEDD
-1472 GQTRDFI
+1472 EQTHDFI
-1479 FTLLNASRSQ
+1479 FTLLNVSRGQ
-1489 IRSIV
+1489 IQSIF

-1507 EQMYFIKLI
+1507 EQMYFINLI
-1516 TGAIKNSS
+1516 TGAIKNSR
-1524 EVPNLPQSLQ
+1524 EVLNLPQSLQ
-1534 PPSVALLRRIQI
+1534 PPSVVLLRGIQI

-1558 SSSLLDTVNLL
+1558 SSSPLDTVNLL
-1569 NAFEALPQDKIMSF
+1569 NAFEALPQDTIMSF
-1583 LKKSFQHLISYF
+1583 LKKSFQHLISHF
-1595 MSNLPHNMQS
+1595 MSNLPHNIQS
-1605 LQNITL
+1605 LQNTTL

-1639 FPIRSDDK
+1639 FPIQSGDK
-1647 GFPKHMATLVKNI
+1647 GFPKHMTTLVRNI

-1672 KQVSKSLHHFFK
+1672 KQVSKSLDHFFK
-1684 NIKTVYIENFVLDKL
+1684 NIKNVYIENSVLDKL

-1714 LTNLWQITQLFK
+1714 LTNIWQITQLFN
-1726 ETELDDILQVLY
+1726 ETELDDILQMLY

-1758 LIEVYTFTS
+1758 LIEVYTFTL
-1767 TQEANMSICTKED
+1767 TQEANMSICMKED
-1780 LSNKVDSLLEL
+1780 LSNNVDSLLEL
-1791 LEVVTDMPEESARAL
+1791 LEVVTDMPEESASTL
-1806 GCLTAVICW
+1806 SCLTAVICW
-1815 NLTTATP
+1815 NLTMATP
-1822 QNDPALRTCNLNA
+1822 QNDSDLRTCNLNA

-1840 SIYNTIADIL
+1840 SIYNTIADVL
-1850 EQFKLTTPGGHD
+1850 DQFKLTTPGGHD
-1862 LCSNEDYLREITYK
+1862 LCANEDYLREITYK
-1876 VTCFFHQFKEWNSIL
+1876 VTCFFYQFKEWNSIF

-1912 NKLSVYVMAFGN
+1912 NKLLVYMAFGN

-1939 AALQLIETLNNMTST
+1939 AALQLIEALNNITST

-1967 DLYHALKLDR
+1967 DLYHVLKLDR

-1987 LTHLKSMA
+1987 LTHLKSMT
-1995 NEISGVLD
+1995 NEVSGVLD
-2003 NEDVLSFLSAVQ
+2003 NEDVLSFLSAAQ

-2025 QTYMVLMALS
+2025 QTYIMLMALS
-2035 ALSRNSSLIGNFEA
+2035 ALSRDSSLISNFEA

-2057 IQDLLVNFSVPNLL
+2057 MQDLLVNFSVPNLL
-2071 SVIDKEVQLLSAAA
+2071 SMIDKEVKLLSAAA

-2116 EVARDWLHKY
+2116 EVARDWLLEY

-2137 LVVLMANEK
+2137 LAVLMANER

-2156 GIIEFLEL
+2156 GITEFLEL
-2164 FTNGSKEDHI
+2164 FTNGSKEDQI
-2174 DISFV
+2174 DISFFT
-2179 ADLLSGEKLNNV
+2179 DLISGEKLNNI

-2197 LQNSLLNMLSD
+2197 LQNNLLNTISD

-2216 DLNATDLQLMD
+2216 DLNDTDLQLMN

-2250 RTMEMIKEFLQII
+2250 ETMEMIKEFLQIL
-2263 FSSSGGHYSNKMFVL
+2263 FSTSGGHYSNKMFVL

-2290 RIFTKDDIGTLL
+2290 SIFAKDDIGILL

-2308 NLKEEVD
+2308 NLKEEAD

-2335 LHFDNVKGLKFMRD
+2335 FNFDNVKGLKFLRD
-2349 LFNVLFKDFSVKNGS
+2349 LFKDFSVKNGS
-2364 RSNYETFT
+2364 RSDYELFT
-2372 FVNHVLFNTSNS
+2372 FMNHGLFNTSNF
-2384 GDLAQLIRDLSR
+2384 GDFAQLIRDLFR
-2396 TLQFMRQTSAE
+2396 TLQLMRKTSAE
-2407 VGNLMNF
+2407 MGYLMNF

-2430 EMVLANLTELLA
+2430 EMLPAYLTELLA
-2442 SVDRVFP
+2442 SVDKVFP

-2465 LLWISGANYTPSPF
+2465 ILWSSGANYTRSPF
-2479 PELAVD
+2479 PEPAVD
-2485 LRSLLWESNEIVKL
+2485 LCSLWESNEFVKL

-2514 KASEKVANILE
+2514 KASEKLANILE
-2525 PSINSNATEN
+2525 SSINSNATEN
-2535 LDYIE
+2535 LDCIE
-2540 VVYSDLQR
+2540 MGYSDLQR
-2548 AVHDAIEELTE
+2548 ALHDAIEDLTE
-2559 TETADVLRSNHHQV
+2559 TETAEVLRSNHHQV
-2573 ADLGKAF
+2573 ADLGKEF

-2605 RLLTNL
+2605 RLVTNL
-2611 SKLNDLNDIAGEI
+2611 SKLNDLYDIAGEI
-2624 AKFLT
+2624 AKFLA

-2644 VTRGSINSSD
+2644 VTSASINSSD
-2654 DTASLI
+2654 DAASLI
-2660 EDLLDFF
+2660 QDLLDFF
-2667 VPIND
+2667 VPITD
-2672 IISKIHLTSRLNFT
+2672 YISKMHLTSRLNFT
-2686 HDPINEEKWEGIQEM
+2686 HDPINEEKWEGIQET
-2701 ITYLCKG
+2701 IDYLCKG
-2708 NITGIKASFRAVAD
+2708 NITGIKASIRAVAD

-2730 NYLNE
+2730 NHLNE
-2735 NDLNLLLTYADNQDD
+2735 NDLNLLLTYVDNQDY

-2761 FKLMKNIS
+2761 FKLMKNVS
-2769 GGSFNLWSLFASLIN
+2769 EGSFNLWSLFVSLIN

-2789 QQKEQSIWET
+2789 QQKEQSIRET

-2804 LNRTNPWIELLH
+2804 LNRTNLWIELVH
-2816 LSADQQVN
+2816 LNGDQQVN
-2824 STRDLLQTVMGFFA
+2824 STRALLQTVMGFFA
-2838 NGTSGTDDMA
+2838 NGTSGIADMA

-2880 LAEYWRQGPL
+2880 LAEYWVIFFTDSTCV
-2890 KEQRFSEMCQG
+2890 FS
-2901 FQKQLSAA
+2901 L
-2909 NARLLQKVQIMALSV
+2909 
-2924 FTILSD
+2924 TD
-2930 NPTVISNLLCAF
+2930 NPTLISNLLCAF

-2964 HEQYQDI
+2964 HEQYQNI
-2971 ETMWSASNEGDCGNL
+2971 ETMWSVSNEGDCGNL
-2986 LYVNRKLSSA
+2986 LYVNRKMSST

-3009 SSCECQITL
+3009 SSCECQLTL

-3025 QMMSGNL
+3025 QMLAGNL
-3032 EAPLSENL
+3032 EAPLSGNP
-3040 VIAFV
+3040 VVAFV
-3045 SNFSL
+3045 SNFSV

-3055 IKDCMQNVPELAR
+3055 IKDCVQSVPELAR
-3068 ELRSLVNISEDTINT
+3068 ELRSSVNISEETINT
-3083 LLEANFSQS
+3083 LLEANFTQS

-3107 DKEVLSLLL
+3107 DKEMLSLFL

-3124 SLAVQ
+3124 SLAVK

-3140 IVIVQITQNLNLR
+3140 TVIVLIAQNLNLR

-3166 KVLNALLEVVIS
+3166 KLLNALLEVVIS
-3178 ISSLLKKGQHVLE
+3178 ISSLLKKGQRVLE

-3197 QTFKSVDLLDISAFQ
+3197 QAFKSVDLLDISAFQ
-3212 QFLQG
+3212 QVCFLQD
-3217 GKSRSSIAGSLQS
+3217 GKSRSSIVGSLQS
-3230 LIRAVC
+3230 IIRAVC

-3260 DDMAK
+3260 DDDMAK
-3265 YSIPEDST
+3265 YSIPKDST

-3290 LMWTF
+3290 LVWTF

-3308 NSEKFNMVIEKAN
+3308 NKEKFNMVIEK
-3321 HTFGFVDNLK
+3321 FPMCLLF
-3331 IYSEAWLRM
+3331 SESL
-3340 SGVFKS
+3340 
-3346 SENFLMV
+3346 
-3353 NQLQEALQNSFIK
+3353 
-3366 NFIESRLNIDVGNL
+3366 
-3380 IGKLQEYEP
+3380 
-3389 MMEKMLNNSV
+3389 MEKMFNNSV

-3452 SSKRRRREDSAS
+3452 SSNRRRRENSAS
-3464 HPPQHISYTIRTS
+3464 LLPQHISYTIRTS

-3500 GDGFKYNHIF
+3500 SDGFKYNHIF

-3534 IQVQA
+3534 IQAQA

-3559 LIMMLAWMVSVAGMV
+3559 LIMMLAWIVSVAGMV

-3582 IHLEEYMK
+3582 IRLKEYMK

-3603 FLENVIVLTISS
+3603 FLENVIVLTISN

-3696 TCFLS
+3696 TCLLS

-3754 LAGWYFSNVIP
+3754 LAGWYFSNIIP
-3765 GRLGFRKPWYFP
+3765 GRLRFRKPWYFP

-3789 EKRRKHLNSNML
+3789 EKRRKHLNSNIL
-3801 FVNEGFAFKALF
+3801 FVNEGLR
-3813 FIYTGSLPANE
+3813 L
-3824 RSVSEGGSP
+3824 SEGGIP
-3833 IGVILMSLT
+3833 TGVILMSLT

-3883 TGLYPPSS
+3883 TGLYSPSS
-3891 GTIIINGRDIHT
+3891 GTIIINGRDIRT
-3903 DLAAIRMEMGVCPQY
+3903 DLDAIRMEMGVCPQY

-3943 KKQLHHQVSRA
+3943 KKQLHHQVT
-3954 LEDVDLSHHQFKH
+3954 LEDVDLSQHQFKH

-3979 SIAISFI
+3979 SIAVSFI

-4012 LLKYRADCTLI
+4012 LLKYRAGCTLI

-4067 IIKKP
+4067 LIKKP
-4072 SAFEIQDPEYISRVT
+4072 SAYEIQDSEFISRVT
-4087 SLIQFYVPEAFLKE
+4087 SLVQFYVPEAFLKE

-4107 TIAIPAK
+4107 TVVIPAK
-4114 ADKSSFKGL
+4114 ADKASFKSL

-4141 SDTTLEEVFLKLLQ
+4141 SDTTLEEVLCFSLHSKQRLSNCGLG
-4155 DTEQMPQVPL
+4155 PQ
-4165 AEELGLSHINSCEST
+4165 SES
-4180 YQNCN
+4180 QPHFNGVSN

-4196 RLVFTQ
+4196 RLVLTQ
-4202 IAALLM
+4202 IAAFLM
-4208 KRFHHTRRDWRGTLS
+4208 KRFHHNRRDWRGTLS

-4240 VKPLATDYPSLKLMP
+4240 VKPLATDYPSLRLMP
-4255 GLYDNVESS
+4255 DLHDNAESS
-4264 FFSTESDDLGNL
+4264 FFSLSFNDCSDC
-4276 SYVLLRHFSGQDHP
+4276 YFFSSGK
-4290 CTYSRQDVKNDSCWQ
+4290 RNSCWQ

-4316 ACGCVTDH
+4316 ACGC
-4324 RKCPSFN
+4324 KCPSFS
-4331 VSAAYLKNRKGHV
+4331 VSATYLKNRKGNV
-4344 LYNLSGFNVEEYLI
+4344 LYNLSGVNVEEYLI

-4403 SLPSS
+4403 SLPSY

-4438 YGGAMLDKD
+4438 YGGALLDED

-4479 DRVSGTKRLQHISG
+4479 DRVSGTKRLQHIAG
-4493 LGYKTYWLAN
+4493 LGNTCLCMAAGI
-4503 FLYDMLF
+4503 FLNGF
-4510 YLVPVGLCIS
+4510 
-4520 VIAAFQLS
+4520 
-4528 AFTFRENLAATAL
+4528 
-4541 LLILF
+4541 F
-4546 GYATLPW
+4546 GWTQTSGRVVYATLPW

-4582 MLVTLLPHLLATV
+4582 MLVTLLPHLLAAV
-4595 SKAQNLQNIYNILK
+4595 SKEQNLQNIYNILK
-4609 WAFIVFPPFCL
+4609 WAFVVFPPFCL

-4650 MNFLGWIFVAMA
+4650 MNFLGWIFLAMA

-4676 WDLLQKLRSHCSIS
+4676 WDLLQKPRSHCSMS

-4716 ILLLYNLRKCYQGF
+4716 ILLLYNLRKCYQDF

-4784 GSEMDIFSASSE
+4784 GSEMDILSASSA

-4806 DALDELLTGWEHL
+4806 DALDKLLTGWEHL

-4825 RGVPKQC
+4825 HGVPKQC

-4854 KAYSGGTKRK
+4854 KTYSGGTKRK

-4894 LWKAIMK
+4894 LWKAITK

-4923 TRLAIMVDGGFR
+4923 TRLAIMVDGSFK

-4944 NRFGDGYSVKVWLNK
+4944 KRFGDGYSVKVWLNK
-4959 ETSNHGAILDYL
+4959 EASNHSTILDYL
-4971 QLHFPGTQFKE
+4971 QLYFPGTQFKE
-4982 QRLNLQEYRVPYRWG
+4982 QHLNLQEYRVPYGWG

-5008 HKVLLQIKHY
+5008 NKVLLKIKHY

-5026 QVFINFAT
+5026 QVFINFAI
-5034 QQQETPSS
+5034 QQQETSPS
-5042 AQESATNHHHHL
+5042 AQESSTNHHHHL

>member
-18 CRLRQPVLS
+18 CRLRQPVLC

-46 QQPSKHQENCYLEAR
+46 QQPSKHKENCYLEAR

-85 SSYTSQKQHSF
+85 SSYTSQKEHSF

-101 QGGQDSVMGTDL
+101 RGGQDSIMGTDL
-113 TFLKEIQDFAKGISE
+113 TFLREIQDFANGISE

-147 GSTNSSIFLTMDW
+147 GPTNSSIFLTMDW

-166 ISVVESLHNQPYFW
+166 ISVVESVQNQPYFW
-180 DFLRSLPWLQASSL
+180 DFLRSLPWLQTSSL

-199 IRATAQF
+199 IHVTAQF
-206 LQTIKNSLA
+206 LQTVKNSLA

-248 DWSLEGSR
+248 DQSLEGFW

-355 QQWLSSNEPQKFLF
+355 QQWLSSSELQKFLF
-369 ELGRSMAD
+369 ELGKSMAD

-391 ISAINILIQH
+391 ISAINILIQL

-411 ERHRESQDVTL
+411 ERHHESQDVTL
-422 YLEKLQKLPQW
+422 YLEKLQTVIQKLPQW
-433 PVMKRLLLID
+433 PVMKRLLLVD

-466 IKPFIKRDGLMHLDI
+466 MTPFIKRDGLMHLDI
-481 ETLVLELKQILMSN
+481 ETLFLELKQILMSN

-507 EKAVQLPQDLKVR
+507 EKTVQLPQDLKVR
-520 DILAGFLCHHNYPN
+520 DILAGFMCHHNYPN

-556 LRGEQSLPDSV
+556 LRGEQSLPDSI

-587 YCKINQLLSTK
+587 YSKINQLLSTK
-598 TLSGEDVYFRSCQ
+598 TLSEEDVYFRSCQ
-611 EQLLHSLVIHTLEEI
+611 EQLLLSLVIHTLEEI

-634 YWKDL
+634 YWKEL

-671 CFGQKL
+671 CSGQKL
-677 NLKAIIDSYIA
+677 NLKAITNNYIA

-700 WSRIL
+700 WSGIL

-716 NIQVLEEEESVFIL
+716 NIQVLEESGMAFIP

-744 SASSSLQDLQ
+744 SASSSLQDLK
-754 SLTEIALNNTIMWLN
+754 SLTEITLNNSIMWLN
-769 SSANMKADAT
+769 SSTNMKADAT

-788 NELLENYQLLARLWQ
+788 NELLENYQLLVRLWQ

-810 WQVVKKVLDQRDHRS
+810 WQIIKKVLDQCDHRS
-825 PVEATEM
+825 SVEAIEM

-874 DYVNNFSEKF
+874 DYVNNFFSEKF
-884 IRNLYED
+884 IRNLYEV

-900 TALSTIHA
+900 AALSTIHA
-908 MRNVSSVLVSNTTSV
+908 VRNVSSVLVSNTISSL
-923 SKVQDVEKIVSDFY
+923 SKVQDIGKIVSDFY

-987 PIQHDFQNMSEVF
+987 PVQHDFQNMSEVF
-1000 HFLSEAIHLLQG
+1000 DFLSEAIHLLQG

-1023 TVYNYVVLQAQSLAQ
+1023 TVYNYVELQAQSLAQ

-1044 EVVYSTLGSLK
+1044 EVVYSTLGSFK
-1055 TIFTDTELHTT
+1055 TIFTDTELHTA

-1072 LLFDVSAE
+1072 QLFDISAE

-1103 VHNSLVLP
+1103 VHNSLVLS

-1139 QMWTEI
+1139 QIWTEI

-1164 NGLNHLSEDLE
+1164 NGLNRLSEGLE
-1175 NLTHAEMCN
+1175 NINHTELCN
-1184 TTFTVNPETTSAI
+1184 TTFTVSPETTSAI

-1202 ITEAYNLNEWKDFE
+1202 IIEGYHLNEWKDFE
-1216 TLSGLISKLSNVI
+1216 TLSGLISKLSNIIDVI
-1229 DALSS
+1229 SS
-1234 IKKESLEEAFQ
+1234 IKRESLEEAFQ
-1245 TMENVTVKLQKS
+1245 TMENVTVKLQNS
-1257 LLKVNVSR
+1257 LLKVNINR

-1270 WFDVFLPLSSKV
+1270 WSDIFFPLSSKV
-1282 EYRDTHVDFIG
+1282 EYRDSHVDFIG

-1302 STEEFGT
+1302 SVEEFGT
-1309 VLTDLRETA
+1309 VLSDLRETA

-1323 ISRDQDLLSCVMIF
+1323 ISQDQDLLSCVMIF
-1337 QNVTKFVLEDILKE
+1337 QNVTKLVLEDILID

-1360 SHLNPLLTSDNI
+1360 SRLNPLLTSDNI
-1372 VNVLEGCNR
+1372 VSVLEGCNR
-1381 WMHIISSLNEKYI
+1381 WMHIISSLSEKYI
-1394 TYSHLENAKRVLFFL
+1394 TYSHLEKAKHVLFLL

-1439 CLLNGSDAHCADVYF
+1439 CLLNGSDARCANVNF
-1454 SILAKILKFLP
+1454 SILAKILKVLP
-1465 MFSEKDD
+1465 MFSEEDD
-1472 GQTRDFI
+1472 GQTHDFI
-1479 FTLLNASRSQ
+1479 FTLLNVSRGQ
-1489 IRSIV
+1489 IQSIF

-1502 YTSDS
+1502 HTSDS
-1507 EQMYFIKLI
+1507 ELMYFIKLI
-1516 TGAIKNSS
+1516 TGAIKNSR
-1524 EVPNLPQSLQ
+1524 EVLNLPQSLQ
-1534 PPSVALLRRIQI
+1534 PPSVALFRKIQI

-1558 SSSLLDTVNLL
+1558 NSSLLNTVNLL
-1569 NAFEALPQDKIMSF
+1569 HAFEALPQDTIMSF
-1583 LKKSFQHLISYF
+1583 LKKSFQHLISHF
-1595 MSNLPHNMQS
+1595 MSNLPHNIQS

-1639 FPIRSDDK
+1639 FPIQSGDK
-1647 GFPKHMATLVKNI
+1647 GFPKHMATLVRNI
-1660 ENADLEFLIDQL
+1660 QNTDLEFLIDQL

-1684 NIKTVYIENFVLDKL
+1684 NIKNVYIENSVLDKL

-1714 LTNLWQITQLFK
+1714 LTNIWQITQLFN
-1726 ETELDDILQVLY
+1726 ETELDDILQMLY

-1758 LIEVYTFTS
+1758 LIEVYTFTL
-1767 TQEANMSICTKED
+1767 TQEANMSMCMKED
-1780 LSNKVDSLLEL
+1780 LSNKVGSLLEL
-1791 LEVVTDMPEESARAL
+1791 LEVVTDMPEESARTL
-1806 GCLTAVICW
+1806 SCLTAVVCW

-1822 QNDPALRTCNLNA
+1822 QNDSDLRTCNLNA

-1840 SIYNTIADIL
+1840 SIYNTITDVF

-1939 AALQLIETLNNMTST
+1939 AALQFIEALNNMTST

-1967 DLYHALKLDR
+1967 DLYRALKLDR

-1987 LTHLKSMA
+1987 LTHLKSMT
-1995 NEISGVLD
+1995 NEVSGVLD
-2003 NEDVLSFLSAVQ
+2003 NEDVLSFLSAAQ

-2025 QTYMVLMALS
+2025 QTYTVLMALS
-2035 ALSRNSSLIGNFEA
+2035 ALSRNSSLISNFEA

-2057 IQDLLVNFSVPNLL
+2057 IQDLLVNFSVLNLL

-2116 EVARDWLHKY
+2116 EVARDWLLEY

-2137 LVVLMANEK
+2137 LAVLIANER

-2156 GIIEFLEL
+2156 GITEFLEL
-2164 FTNGSKEDHI
+2164 FTNGSKEDQI

-2179 ADLLSGEKLNNV
+2179 TDLLSGEKLNNI
-2191 HVAHVI
+2191 HIAHMI
-2197 LQNSLLNMLSD
+2197 LQNSLLNTISD

-2216 DLNATDLQLMD
+2216 DLNDTDLQLMN

-2250 RTMEMIKEFLQII
+2250 GTMEMIKEFLQIL
-2263 FSSSGGHYSNKMFVL
+2263 FSTSGGHYSNKMFVL

-2290 RIFTKDDIGTLL
+2290 SIFTKDDVGILL

-2308 NLKEEVD
+2308 NLKEEAD

-2335 LHFDNVKGLKFMRD
+2335 LHFDNAKGLKFLKD

-2364 RSNYETFT
+2364 RSNYELFT
-2372 FVNHVLFNTSNS
+2372 FMNHVLFNTSNS

-2396 TLQFMRQTSAE
+2396 TLQLMRKTSAE
-2407 VGNLMNF
+2407 IGYLMYF

-2422 LVSYPTFR
+2422 LGSYPTFR
-2430 EMVLANLTELLA
+2430 EMLPAYL
-2442 SVDRVFP
+2442 DKVFP

-2465 LLWISGANYTPSPF
+2465 ILWSNGANYTHSPF

-2485 LRSLLWESNEIVKL
+2485 LCSLWESNEFVKL

-2514 KASEKVANILE
+2514 KASEKLANILE
-2525 PSINSNATEN
+2525 SSINSNAMEN
-2535 LDYIE
+2535 LDCIE
-2540 VVYSDLQR
+2540 MDYSDLQR
-2548 AVHDAIEELTE
+2548 AVHDAIEDLTE
-2559 TETADVLRSNHHQV
+2559 TQTAEVLHSNHHQV
-2573 ADLGKAF
+2573 ADLGKEF

-2593 RSCGSGTANIST
+2593 RSCGSGTANISS
-2605 RLLTNL
+2605 RLVTNL
-2611 SKLNDLNDIAGEI
+2611 SKLNDLYDIAGEI
-2624 AKFLT
+2624 AKFLA
-2629 NVQNYSAELERLTAI
+2629 NVQNYSAELERFTAI
-2644 VTRGSINSSD
+2644 VTSASINSSD
-2654 DTASLI
+2654 DAASLI
-2660 EDLLDFF
+2660 QDLLHFF

-2672 IISKIHLTSRLNFT
+2672 YISKMHLTSRLNFT
-2686 HDPINEEKWEGIQEM
+2686 HGSINEEKWEGIQEM

-2708 NITGIKASFRAVAD
+2708 NITGIKASIRAVAD

-2730 NYLNE
+2730 NHLNE
-2735 NDLNLLLTYADNQDD
+2735 NDLNLLLTYVDNQDY

-2761 FKLMKNIS
+2761 FKLMKNVS
-2769 GGSFNLWSLFASLIN
+2769 EGSFNLWSLFASLIK

-2789 QQKEQSIWET
+2789 QQKEQSIGET
-2799 IIEDS
+2799 VLEDS
-2804 LNRTNPWIELLH
+2804 LNRTNPWIQLLH
-2816 LSADQQVN
+2816 LNADQQVN
-2824 STRDLLQTVMGFFA
+2824 STRALLQTVMGFFA
-2838 NGTSGTDDMA
+2838 NGTSGIADMA

-2853 ILRMMHDFDLIFKPL
+2853 ILRMMHDFDLIFQPL
-2868 SSYEKYARQLVN
+2868 SSYENYARQLVN
-2880 LAEYWRQGPL
+2880 LAEHWRKGQL

-2901 FQKQLSAA
+2901 FQKHLNTA

-2924 FTILSD
+2924 FTMLSD
-2930 NPTVISNLLCAF
+2930 NPTLISNLLCAF
-2942 TSCKDGL
+2942 TSCKDSL

-2971 ETMWSASNEGDCGNL
+2971 ETMWSVSNEGDCGNL
-2986 LYVNRKLSSA
+2986 LYVNRKMSST
-2996 LESFQRALENITY
+2996 LEGFQSALENITY
-3009 SSCECQITL
+3009 SSCECQLTL

-3025 QMMSGNL
+3025 QMLAGNL
-3032 EAPLSENL
+3032 EAPLSGNP

-3045 SNFSL
+3045 SNFSV

-3055 IKDCMQNVPELAR
+3055 IKDCVQNVPELAW
-3068 ELRSLVNISEDTINT
+3068 ELRSLVNISEETINT
-3083 LLEANFSQS
+3083 LLEASFSQS

-3107 DKEVLSLLL
+3107 DTEMLSLLL

-3124 SLAVQ
+3124 SLAVK

-3140 IVIVQITQNLNLR
+3140 TVIVLITQNLNLR

-3178 ISSLLKKGQHVLE
+3178 ISSLLKKGEHVLE

-3197 QTFKSVDLLDISAFQ
+3197 QAFKSVDLLDISAFQ

-3217 GKSRSSIAGSLQS
+3217 GKSRSSVVGSLQS
-3230 LIRAVC
+3230 IIRAVC

-3249 IDMPKITELLE
+3249 MDMPKITELLE

-3265 YSIPEDST
+3265 YSIPKDST

-3290 LMWTF
+3290 LVWTF

-3308 NSEKFNMVIEKAN
+3308 NNEKFNMVIKKAN

-3340 SGVFKS
+3340 SGVFES

-3452 SSKRRRREDSAS
+3452 SSNRRRREDSAS
-3464 HPPQHISYTIRTS
+3464 HLPQHISYTIRTS

-3486 LKNPM
+3486 LKNPV

-3500 GDGFKYNHIF
+3500 SDEFKYNHIF
-3510 VPLQDMIERAIIAV
+3510 VPLQEMIERAIIEV

-3534 IQVQA
+3534 IQAQA
-3539 MPYPCHTSD
+3539 MPYPCHTSN

-3582 IHLEEYMK
+3582 IRLEEYMK

-3603 FLENVIVLTISS
+3603 FLENVIVLTINS

-3635 VFLFLLDFGV
+3635 LFLFLLDFGV
-3645 AVVMLSYLLGAFFSS
+3645 ALVMLSYLLGAFFSS

-3696 TCFLS
+3696 TCLLS

-3789 EKRRKHLNSNML
+3789 EDRRKHLNSNML
-3801 FVNEGFAFKALF
+3801 FVNEG
-3813 FIYTGSLPANE
+3813 SLPANE
-3824 RSVSEGGSP
+3824 RRLSEGGIP

-3883 TGLYPPSS
+3883 TGLYSPSS
-3891 GTIIINGRDIHT
+3891 GTIIINGRDIRT
-3903 DLAAIRMEMGVCPQY
+3903 DLDAIRMEMGVCPQY

-3954 LEDVDLSHHQFKH
+3954 LEDVDLSQHQFKH

-3986 GNSKTVVLDEPTSG
+3986 GNLKTVVLDEPTSG

-4012 LLKYRADCTLI
+4012 LLKYRAGCTLI

-4067 IIKKP
+4067 LIKKP
-4072 SAFEIQDPEYISRVT
+4072 SAFEIQDPEYVSRVI
-4087 SLIQFYVPEAFLKE
+4087 SLVQFYVPEAFLKE
-4101 NSGSEL
+4101 NSASEL
-4107 TIAIPAK
+4107 TIVIPVK
-4114 ADKSSFKGL
+4114 ANKASFKGL

-4165 AEELGLSHINSCEST
+4165 AEELGLPHINSHEST

-4196 RLVFTQ
+4196 RLVLTQ
-4202 IAALLM
+4202 IAAFLM
-4208 KRFHHTRRDWRGTLS
+4208 KHFHHTKRDWRGTLS

-4240 VKPLATDYPSLKLMP
+4240 VKPLVTDYPSLKLMP
-4255 GLYDNVESS
+4255 DLHDNAESS

-4276 SYVLLRHFSGQDHP
+4276 SYVLLRHFTGQDYP
-4290 CTYSRQDVKNDSCWQ
+4290 CTYSRQDVGKRDSCWQ

-4331 VSAAYLKNRKGHV
+4331 VSVAYLKNRKGKV
-4344 LYNLSGFNVEEYLI
+4344 LYNLSGVNVEEYLI

-4386 TYSKPLAKVWYS
+4386 TYSKLLAKVWYS
-4398 QKGFH
+4398 QNGFH
-4403 SLPSS
+4403 SLPSY

-4438 YGGAMLDKD
+4438 YGGAFLDED
-4447 KIMENVRQ
+4447 KIVENVRQ

-4479 DRVSGTKRLQHISG
+4479 DRVSGTKRLQHIAG

-4510 YLVPVGLCIS
+4510 YLVPVGLSIG

-4553 MYLMSRFFSSSDIAF
+4553 MYLMSRFFSSSDVAF

-4582 MLVTLLPHLLATV
+4582 MLVTLLPHLLAAV
-4595 SKAQNLQNIYNILK
+4595 SKEQNLQNIYNILK
-4609 WAFIVFPPFCL
+4609 WAFVVFPPFCL

-4650 MNFLGWIFVAMA
+4650 MNFLGWIFVTMA

-4676 WDLLQKLRSHCSIS
+4676 WDLLQKPRSHCSMS

-4704 RKRLFGGRTQND
+4704 RKRLFDGRTQND
-4716 ILLLYNLRKCYQGF
+4716 ILLLYNLRKCYQDF
-4730 SKRNTAVKDISLG
+4730 SKRNTAVKDINLG

-4778 VIRTPT
+4778 VIRNPT
-4784 GSEMDIFSASSE
+4784 GSEMDILSASSE

-4806 DALDELLTGWEHL
+4806 DALDKLLTGWEHL

-4825 RGVPKQC
+4825 HGVPKQC

-4854 KAYSGGTKRK
+4854 KSYSGGTKRK

-4894 LWKAIMK
+4894 LWKAITK

-4923 TRLAIMVDGGFR
+4923 TRLAIMVNGSFK

-4944 NRFGDGYSVKVWLNK
+4944 KRFGDGYSVKVWLNK
-4959 ETSNHGAILDYL
+4959 EASNHSTILDYL

-5008 HKVLLQIKHY
+5008 NKVLLKIKHY

-5026 QVFINFAT
+5026 QVFINFAIH
-5034 QQQETPSS
+5034 QQETSPS
-5042 AQESATNHHHHL
+5042 AQESSTNYHHHL

>member
-38 LILAAIRI
+38 LILTAIRI
-46 QQPSKHQENCYLEAR
+46 QQPSKHMENCYLEAR

-96 RASSF
+96 RAASF

-136 QKLWEEESKFS
+136 QKLWKEESKFS
-147 GSTNSSIFLTMDW
+147 GSTNSSIFLMMDW

-215 SLEDLDAVL
+215 SLEDLDGVL

-267 PHAVKVELESRFGL
+267 PHAVKVELASRFGL

-355 QQWLSSNEPQKFLF
+355 QQWLSSSEPQKFLF

-401 VNEKLEPNFA
+401 VNKKLEPNFA

-422 YLEKLQKLPQW
+422 YLEKLQTVTQKLPQW
-433 PVMKRLLLID
+433 PVMKRLLLVD

-452 NLYFTKEIVHNLEK
+452 NLYFTKEIVHNLERMT
-466 IKPFIKRDGLMHLDI
+466 PFIKRDGLMHLDI
-481 ETLVLELKQILMSN
+481 ETLFLELKQILMSN

-520 DILAGFLCHHNYPN
+520 DILAGFVCHHNYPN

-556 LRGEQSLPDSV
+556 LHGEQSLPDSI

-582 ENSAA
+582 ENSAD

-598 TLSGEDVYFRSCQ
+598 TLSGEDVYFHSCQ
-611 EQLLHSLVIHTLEEI
+611 EQLLLSLVIHTLEEI

-671 CFGQKL
+671 CSGQKL

-695 SPFIS
+695 SPFVS

-754 SLTEIALNNTIMWLN
+754 SLTEIALNNAIMWLN

-825 PVEATEM
+825 PVEAIEM

-860 KILTEWPELSFLDI
+860 KSLTEWPELSFLDI

-884 IRNLYED
+884 IRNLFEV

-900 TALSTIHA
+900 AALSTIHA

-923 SKVQDVEKIVSDFY
+923 SKVQDVGKIVSDFY
-937 QSIPE
+937 QSIPQ

-1000 HFLSEAIHLLQG
+1000 DFLSEAIHLLQG

-1023 TVYNYVVLQAQSLAQ
+1023 TVYNYVELQAQSLAQ

-1072 LLFDVSAE
+1072 QLFDISAE

-1139 QMWTEI
+1139 QMWIEI

-1164 NGLNHLSEDLE
+1164 NGLNHLSEGLE
-1175 NLTHAEMCN
+1175 NITHAELCN
-1184 TTFTVNPETTSAI
+1184 TTFTISPETTSAI

-1202 ITEAYNLNEWKDFE
+1202 ITEAYNLNEWRDFE

-1229 DALSS
+1229 DVISS
-1234 IKKESLEEAFQ
+1234 IKRESLEEAFQ
-1245 TMENVTVKLQKS
+1245 TMENATVKLQKS

-1270 WFDVFLPLSSKV
+1270 WFDVFFPLSSKV
-1282 EYRDTHVDFIG
+1282 EYRDKHVDFIG

-1302 STEEFGT
+1302 SAEEFGT

-1323 ISRDQDLLSCVMIF
+1323 ISPNQDLLSCVMIF
-1337 QNVTKFVLEDILKE
+1337 QNVTKLVLEDILKK

-1381 WMHIISSLNEKYI
+1381 WMHIISSLREKYI
-1394 TYSHLENAKRVLFFL
+1394 TYSHLENAKRVLFLL
-1409 TSLGSINETD
+1409 TSLGTINETD

-1439 CLLNGSDAHCADVYF
+1439 CLLNGSDARCADVYF
-1454 SILAKILKFLP
+1454 SILAKILKVLP
-1465 MFSEKDD
+1465 TFSEKDD

-1479 FTLLNASRSQ
+1479 FTLLNVSRGQ
-1489 IRSIV
+1489 IQSIV

-1516 TGAIKNSS
+1516 TGAIKNSR

-1534 PPSVALLRRIQI
+1534 PPSVGLLRGIHF

-1558 SSSLLDTVNLL
+1558 SSSLLDTVNLQ

-1639 FPIRSDDK
+1639 FPIRSGDK

-1660 ENADLEFLIDQL
+1660 ENAGLEFLIDQL
-1672 KQVSKSLHHFFK
+1672 KQVSNSLHHFFK
-1684 NIKTVYIENFVLDKL
+1684 NIKTVYIEKSVLDKL

-1791 LEVVTDMPEESARAL
+1791 LKVVTDMPEESARVL
-1806 GCLTAVICW
+1806 SCLTAVICW

-1840 SIYNTIADIL
+1840 SIYNTIADVL

-1862 LCSNEDYLREITYK
+1862 LCSNEDYPREITYK

-1939 AALQLIETLNNMTST
+1939 AALQLIEALNNMTST

-2003 NEDVLSFLSAVQ
+2003 NEDVLSFLSAVK
-2015 PLLTLSPVGN
+2015 PFLTLSPVGN
-2025 QTYMVLMALS
+2025 QTYMALMALS

-2085 RKNSSLALASLLK
+2085 RKNSSLAFASLLK

-2105 ETLLRSFEDFQ
+2105 ETLVRSFEDFQ
-2116 EVARDWLHKY
+2116 EVARDWLHEY

-2146 SSDDIVLIIK
+2146 SSDDIALIIK
-2156 GIIEFLEL
+2156 GIIKFLEL

-2179 ADLLSGEKLNNV
+2179 TDLLSGEKLNNV

-2197 LQNSLLNMLSD
+2197 LQNSLLNMISD
-2208 LTTKEEVL
+2208 LTTKQEVL
-2216 DLNATDLQLMD
+2216 DLNDTELQLMD
-2227 FIDLFF
+2227 FIDSFF

-2290 RIFTKDDIGTLL
+2290 RIFTKDYIGTLL

-2335 LHFDNVKGLKFMRD
+2335 LHFDNAKGLKFMRD

-2364 RSNYETFT
+2364 TSNYELFT

-2396 TLQFMRQTSAE
+2396 TLQLMRQTSAE
-2407 VGNLMNF
+2407 MGNLMNF

-2442 SVDRVFP
+2442 SVDKVFP
-2449 LKNRQIIET
+2449 WKNRQIIET

-2465 LLWISGANYTPSPF
+2465 ILWSSGANYTRSPF
-2479 PELAVD
+2479 PELPVD
-2485 LRSLLWESNEIVKL
+2485 LRSLLWESNEFVKL

-2514 KASEKVANILE
+2514 KASEKLANILE
-2525 PSINSNATEN
+2525 SSINSNATEN
-2535 LDYIE
+2535 LEYIE
-2540 VVYSDLQR
+2540 MVYSDLQR

-2559 TETADVLRSNHHQV
+2559 TETAEVLRSNHHQV

-2580 LDLTYLSIRDKLS
+2580 LNLTYLSIRDKLS
-2593 RSCGSGTANIST
+2593 KSCGSGTANIST
-2605 RLLTNL
+2605 RLVTNL

-2624 AKFLT
+2624 AKFLA

-2644 VTRGSINSSD
+2644 VTSASINSSD

-2667 VPIND
+2667 VPINN

-2708 NITGIKASFRAVAD
+2708 NITGIKASIRSVAD

-2730 NYLNE
+2730 NHLNE

-2761 FKLMKNIS
+2761 FKLTKNVS

-2789 QQKEQSIWET
+2789 QQKKQSIWET

-2838 NGTSGTDDMA
+2838 NGTSGIADMA

-2868 SSYEKYARQLVN
+2868 LSYEKYARQLVN
-2880 LAEYWRQGPL
+2880 LAEYWRQGLL
-2890 KEQRFSEMCQG
+2890 KEERFSEMCQG

-2909 NARLLQKVQIMALSV
+2909 NARLLQKVQIMALRV

-2986 LYVNRKLSSA
+2986 LYVNRKLSSS

-3009 SSCECQITL
+3009 SSCECQLTL

-3025 QMMSGNL
+3025 QILAGNL
-3032 EAPLSENL
+3032 EAPLSKIP
-3040 VIAFV
+3040 VVAFV

-3055 IKDCMQNVPELAR
+3055 IKDCVQNVPELAR
-3068 ELRSLVNISEDTINT
+3068 ELRSLVNISEETIDT

-3107 DKEVLSLLL
+3107 DKEVPSLLL

-3124 SLAVQ
+3124 SLAVK

-3135 ALDLY
+3135 VLDLY
-3140 IVIVQITQNLNLR
+3140 TVIVLITQNLNLR

-3166 KVLNALLEVVIS
+3166 KLLNALLEVVTS

-3197 QTFKSVDLLDISAFQ
+3197 QAFKSVDLLDISAFQ

-3217 GKSRSSIAGSLQS
+3217 GKFRSSIVGSLQS

-3243 SNTNMF
+3243 SNDNMF

-3290 LMWTF
+3290 LVWTF

-3331 IYSEAWLRM
+3331 IYSETWLRM
-3340 SGVFKS
+3340 SGIFKS

-3399 TEQINLLAQLMVNI
+3399 TEQINLLAELMVNI

-3452 SSKRRRREDSAS
+3452 SSNRRRREDSAS

-3491 WKSHPQNLP
+3491 WKSHPPNLP

-3603 FLENVIVLTISS
+3603 FLENAIVLTISS

-3725 NMYQPLAQGGS
+3725 NMYEPLAQGGS

-3801 FVNEGFAFKALF
+3801 FVNEALF

-3824 RSVSEGGSP
+3824 RSVSDGGSP

-3891 GTIIINGRDIHT
+3891 GTIIINGKDIHT

-4012 LLKYRADCTLI
+4012 LLKYRAGCTLI

-4067 IIKKP
+4067 LIKKP

-4087 SLIQFYVPEAFLKE
+4087 SLVQFYVPEAFLKE

-4107 TIAIPAK
+4107 TIVIPAK
-4114 ADKSSFKGL
+4114 ADKTSFKGL

-4165 AEELGLSHINSCEST
+4165 AEELGLPHINSREST
-4180 YQNCN
+4180 YQNC
-4185 SLLDAQSVRGT
+4185 
-4196 RLVFTQ
+4196 
-4202 IAALLM
+4202 
-4208 KRFHHTRRDWRGTLS
+4208 K
-4223 NVLLPVLFVAMA
+4223 
-4235 MALFT
+4235 
-4240 VKPLATDYPSLKLMP
+4240 
-4255 GLYDNVESS
+4255 
-4264 FFSTESDDLGNL
+4264 
-4276 SYVLLRHFSGQDHP
+4276 
-4290 CTYSRQDVKNDSCWQ
+4290 
-4305 TEPSPPQEFLD
+4305 
-4316 ACGCVTDH
+4316 
-4324 RKCPSFN
+4324 
-4331 VSAAYLKNRKGHV
+4331 
-4344 LYNLSGFNVEEYLI
+4344 
-4358 MPTNKARYGGWSFGV
+4358 
-4373 KTSPELQDLNLNK
+4373 
-4386 TYSKPLAKVWYS
+4386 
-4398 QKGFH
+4398 
-4403 SLPSS
+4403 
-4408 LNQLNNLI
+4408 
-4416 LWMNLPPS
+4416 
-4424 VDWRQYGIT
+4424 
-4433 LYSHP
+4433 
-4438 YGGAMLDKD
+4438 
-4447 KIMENVRQ
+4447 
-4455 CGVALC
+4455 
-4461 IMLGFSILTASI
+4461 
-4473 GSSVVK
+4473 
-4479 DRVSGTKRLQHISG
+4479 
-4493 LGYKTYWLAN
+4493 
-4503 FLYDMLF
+4503 
-4510 YLVPVGLCIS
+4510 
-4520 VIAAFQLS
+4520 
-4528 AFTFRENLAATAL
+4528 
-4541 LLILF
+4541 
-4546 GYATLPW
+4546 
-4553 MYLMSRFFSSSDIAF
+4553 
-4568 ISYISLNFVFGLCT
+4568 
-4582 MLVTLLPHLLATV
+4582 
-4595 SKAQNLQNIYNILK
+4595 
-4609 WAFIVFPPFCL
+4609 
-4620 GQGLL
+4620 
-4625 ELSYNQIK
+4625 
-4633 FDLTSS
+4633 
-4639 FGIDSY
+4639 
-4645 VSPFE
+4645 
-4650 MNFLGWIFVAMA
+4650 
-4662 LQGTVILLLRVLLH
+4662 
-4676 WDLLQKLRSHCSIS
+4676 
-4690 STVNPS
+4690 
-4696 EDEDVEVE
+4696 
-4704 RKRLFGGRTQND
+4704 
-4716 ILLLYNLRKCYQGF
+4716 
-4730 SKRNTAVKDISLG
+4730 
-4743 IPRGECFGLLGANG
+4743 
-4757 AGKSTTFKML
+4757 
-4767 TGDITPSGGRA
+4767 
-4778 VIRTPT
+4778 
-4784 GSEMDIFSASSE
+4784 
-4796 GILIGYCPQQ
+4796 
-4806 DALDELLTGWEHL
+4806 
-4819 YYYCSL
+4819 
-4825 RGVPKQC
+4825 
-4832 IHKVAGDLVSRLH
+4832 
-4845 LDAHINKLV
+4845 
-4854 KAYSGGTKRK
+4854 
-4864 LSTALAL
+4864 
-4871 VGKPQILLL
+4871 
-4880 DEPSSGMDPCSKRY
+4880 
-4894 LWKAIMK
+4894 
-4901 EVQDGCAAV
+4901 
-4910 LTSHS
+4910 
-4915 MEECEALC
+4915 
-4923 TRLAIMVDGGFR
+4923 
-4935 CLGSPQHIK
+4935 
-4944 NRFGDGYSVKVWLNK
+4944 
-4959 ETSNHGAILDYL
+4959 
-4971 QLHFPGTQFKE
+4971 
-4982 QRLNLQEYRVPYRWG
+4982 
-4997 CLPELFKVLEN
+4997 
-5008 HKVLLQIKHY
+5008 
-5018 SISETTLE
+5018 
-5026 QVFINFAT
+5026 
-5034 QQQETPSS
+5034 
-5042 AQESATNHHHHL
+5042 
-5054 PV
+5054 

>member
-46 QQPSKHQENCYLEAR
+46 QQPSKHKENCYLEAR

-85 SSYTSQKQHSF
+85 SSYTSQKHHSF

-101 QGGQDSVMGTDL
+101 QGGQDSMMGTDL
-113 TFLKEIQDFAKGISE
+113 TFLKEIQDLAKGISE

-136 QKLWEEESKFS
+136 QKLWEEESKFT

-160 NETEEM
+160 NETEGM

-180 DFLRSLPWLQASSL
+180 DFLHSLPWLQASSL

-199 IRATAQF
+199 ISATAQF

-224 SNQSFYKAVK
+224 SNQSFYKTVK

-248 DWSLEGSR
+248 DWSLEGSL
-256 YNLTL
+256 YNLTF
-261 WDVVWD
+261 WDIVWD
-267 PHAVKVELESRFGL
+267 PRAVKEELESRFGF

-286 GKLLN
+286 EKLLN
-291 YTAEFS
+291 YMAELN

-322 KEDNEGGCI
+322 KEDKEGGCI
-331 HAWLEAKVYLVHSVN
+331 PAWLEAKVYLVHSVN

-355 QQWLSSNEPQKFLF
+355 QQWLSSSKSQKFLF

-391 ISAINILIQH
+391 FSGINILIQH

-411 ERHRESQDVTL
+411 ERHHESPDVNL
-422 YLEKLQKLPQW
+422 YLEKLQTVIQRLPQW
-433 PVMKRLLLID
+433 PVMKRLLLVD

-452 NLYFTKEIVHNLEK
+452 KLYFTKEIVHNLEK
-466 IKPFIKRDGLMHLDI
+466 MTPFIKRDGLMHLDI
-481 ETLVLELKQILMSN
+481 GALFLELKQILMSN
-495 MSCTCQDLLTMF
+495 MSCTCQDLFTMF

-520 DILAGFLCHHNYPN
+520 EILAGFVCHQNYPN
-534 ETFKLSNQI
+534 ETFELSNQI
-543 QSVKES
+543 QSIKES

-556 LRGEQSLPDSV
+556 LRGEQSLPDSM

-587 YCKINQLLSTK
+587 FCKINQLLSTK
-598 TLSGEDVYFRSCQ
+598 TPSGEDVYFSSCQ
-611 EQLLHSLVIHTLEEI
+611 EQLLLSLVIHTLEEI

-639 TTFVRRTCEIA
+639 TTFVRRTCEIT
-650 QYVNKEEGFT
+650 QYVNKQEGFT
-660 RGHSND
+660 RGYSND

-671 CFGQKL
+671 CSGKQL
-677 NLKAIIDSYIA
+677 NLKAITDSYLA
-688 FLQNLTN
+688 FLQNLSN
-695 SPFIS
+695 STFIS

-716 NIQVLEEEESVFIL
+716 NIKVLEEQELVFIL
-730 QLAEFIQEMLMPGS
+730 QLSEFIQKMLMPGS
-744 SASSSLQDLQ
+744 SASSSLKDFQ
-754 SLTEIALNNTIMWLN
+754 SITEIALTNAIMWLN

-779 DVHIFSELN
+779 DVHIFSELD
-788 NELLENYQLLARLWQ
+788 NELLENYQLLTMLWQ

-810 WQVVKKVLDQRDHRS
+810 WQVVKKVLDQHDHRMFRS
-825 PVEATEM
+825 PMEAIEM
-832 LQMFL
+832 LQKLL
-837 SKIIISSLQENQKVL
+837 SKIRISLLQENQKVL
-852 NKSLQFFQ
+852 NESLQFFQ
-860 KILTEWPELSFLDI
+860 KILTEWPEFTFLDI
-874 DYVNNFSEKF
+874 DYVNDFSEKF
-884 IRNLYED
+884 IRNLYEV

-900 TALSTIHA
+900 AALSTIHA

-923 SKVQDVEKIVSDFY
+923 FKVQDIGKIVSDFY
-937 QSIPE
+937 QNIPE

-957 VYQNIDQLSIQ
+957 VHQNIDQLSTQ

-977 QKISEDISST
+977 QKISEDISSLL
-987 PIQHDFQNMSEVF
+987 IQHDFQNMSEVF
-1000 HFLSEAIHLLQG
+1000 DFLSEAIHLLQG

-1023 TVYNYVVLQAQSLAQ
+1023 TVYNYVELQAQSLAQ

-1044 EVVYSTLGSLK
+1044 EVVYSTLGNLK
-1055 TIFTDTELHTT
+1055 TIFRETELHTT

-1072 LLFDVSAE
+1072 QLFDISAE

-1094 IPSVRQTGD
+1094 ILSVRQIRD
-1103 VHNSLVLP
+1103 VQNSLVVP

-1126 NVPFAMHCTATWL
+1126 NVPFAMHCTTTWL

-1145 LEEMSEILRLD
+1145 LEEMSEILGLD
-1156 LNFFSYLR
+1156 LNFFSYLQ
-1164 NGLNHLSEDLE
+1164 NGLNHLSEGLE
-1175 NLTHAEMCN
+1175 NITHAELCN
-1184 TTFTVNPETTSAI
+1184 TTFTISAETTSAI

-1202 ITEAYNLNEWKDFE
+1202 ITDAYNVNEWKYFE
-1216 TLSGLISKLSNVI
+1216 TLSGLISKLSNIINVI
-1229 DALSS
+1229 SS
-1234 IKKESLEEAFQ
+1234 IKRENLEEVFQ
-1245 TMENVTVKLQKS
+1245 TMENATVKLQKS

-1270 WFDVFLPLSSKV
+1270 WFDVFFPLSSKV
-1282 EYRDTHVDFIG
+1282 EYRDTPVDFNG
-1293 HSLSDILTL
+1293 YSLSDILTL
-1302 STEEFGT
+1302 SAEEFGT

-1323 ISRDQDLLSCVMIF
+1323 ISQDKYLLSCVIIF
-1337 QNVTKFVLEDILKE
+1337 QNVTKLVLEDILKE
-1351 KNVSQISVL
+1351 KNVSQICVL

-1372 VNVLEGCNR
+1372 VNVVEGCNR
-1381 WMHIISSLNEKYI
+1381 WIHIISSLSEKYI
-1394 TYSHLENAKRVLFFL
+1394 TYSHLENAKRVLFLL
-1409 TSLGSINETD
+1409 TFLGSINETD

-1427 IVNMTFNLIEPP
+1427 IVNITFNLIEPP
-1439 CLLNGSDAHCADVYF
+1439 CLLNGSVAHCADICF
-1454 SILAKILKFLP
+1454 SILANILKVLP
-1465 MFSEKDD
+1465 TFSAKDD
-1472 GQTRDFI
+1472 GQTHAFI
-1479 FTLLNASRSQ
+1479 FTLLNVSRGQ
-1489 IRSIV
+1489 IQSIV

-1507 EQMYFIKLI
+1507 EQMYFTKLI
-1516 TGAIKNSS
+1516 TGAIKKSR
-1524 EVPNLPQSLQ
+1524 EVLNLTQSLQ
-1534 PPSVALLRRIQI
+1534 PSSVALLRGIHF
-1546 FLKNITSETLQN
+1546 FLKNMTSESLQN
-1558 SSSLLDTVNLL
+1558 SSSPLDTVNLL
-1569 NAFEALPQDKIMSF
+1569 NAFEALPQDKNMSF

-1595 MSNLPHNMQS
+1595 MSHLPHNMQS
-1605 LQNITL
+1605 LQNLTL
-1611 HTWMK
+1611 NTWMK

-1625 RKALNILKSHNLTN
+1625 RKALNILKSYNLTN
-1639 FPIRSDDK
+1639 FLIRSGDK
-1647 GFPKHMATLVKNI
+1647 GFPKRMATLVKNT
-1660 ENADLEFLIDQL
+1660 ENEDLEFLIDQL
-1672 KQVSKSLHHFFK
+1672 KQIQKSLHYFFK
-1684 NIKTVYIENFVLDKL
+1684 KIKTVYIENSVLDKL
-1699 TGWVDSFENNSYSWN
+1699 TGWLDSFENNSCSWN
-1714 LTNLWQITQLFK
+1714 LTNLWQMTQIFK

-1738 ILPDGVSLIQRLAHK
+1738 LLPDAISLIQRLDHK
-1753 NITDA
+1753 NITDT
-1758 LIEVYTFTS
+1758 LIEVYTFTL
-1767 TQEANMSICTKED
+1767 TQEVNMSICTKED
-1780 LSNKVDSLLEL
+1780 LSNKIDRLLEL
-1791 LEVVTDMPEESARAL
+1791 LEVVADMPQESARAL
-1806 GCLTAVICW
+1806 SCLTAVICW
-1815 NLTTATP
+1815 NLTTESP

-1835 HTNFS
+1835 HRNFS
-1840 SIYNTIADIL
+1840 SIYNTIADVL
-1850 EQFKLTTPGGHD
+1850 EQFKLTTPGGHA
-1862 LCSNEDYLREITYK
+1862 LCSNEDYQREITYK
-1876 VTCFFHQFKEWNSIL
+1876 ATCFFHQLKEWNSIL

-1924 SSTISV
+1924 SSTIAV

-1939 AALQLIETLNNMTST
+1939 AALELIEALNNMTST

-1967 DLYHALKLDR
+1967 DLYHALNLDR
-1977 STGMSVPKTL
+1977 STGMSITKTL

-1995 NEISGVLD
+1995 NEISGALN
-2003 NEDVLSFLSAVQ
+2003 NEDVLSYFFSAAQ
-2015 PLLTLSPVGN
+2015 PLLTLSPFGN
-2025 QTYMVLMALS
+2025 QTYMVLTALS
-2035 ALSRNSSLIGNFEA
+2035 ALSRNNSLIGNFEA
-2049 LWLDTERG
+2049 LWLDRERG
-2057 IQDLLVNFSVPNLL
+2057 IQDLLVNFSVSNLL
-2071 SVIDKEVQLLSAAA
+2071 SVIDKEIQLLSAAA
-2085 RKNSSLALASLLK
+2085 RKKCSLALASLLK

-2116 EVARDWLHKY
+2116 EVARDWLHEY
-2126 TNKNFSRIINA
+2126 TNKNFSKIINA

-2156 GIIEFLEL
+2156 GITEFLEL
-2164 FTNGSKEDHI
+2164 FRNGSKEDHI

-2179 ADLLSGEKLNNV
+2179 TDLLSGEKLNNV
-2191 HVAHVI
+2191 HVAHTI
-2197 LQNSLLNMLSD
+2197 LQNSLLNMISD
-2208 LTTKEEVL
+2208 LTTEEEVL
-2216 DLNATDLQLMD
+2216 NLNDTDLQIMD

-2233 DDAQYENYGK
+2233 DDAQYENNGK
-2243 EIASFQS
+2243 QIASFQN

-2263 FSSSGGHYSNKMFVL
+2263 FPSSGGHYSNKMFVL

-2290 RIFTKDDIGTLL
+2290 RIFPKDDIGTPL

-2327 AAISENGT
+2327 AFISENGT
-2335 LHFDNVKGLKFMRD
+2335 FHFDSAKGLKFMRD

-2364 RSNYETFT
+2364 RSNYELFT
-2372 FVNHVLFNTSNS
+2372 FVNHVLFNTSNP
-2384 GDLAQLIRDLSR
+2384 GDFAQLIRDLSR
-2396 TLQFMRQTSAE
+2396 TLQFMWQTSAE
-2407 VGNLMNF
+2407 MGNLMNF

-2442 SVDRVFP
+2442 SVDKVFP

-2465 LLWISGANYTPSPF
+2465 ILWSGGANYTRNPF
-2479 PELAVD
+2479 PELVVD
-2485 LRSLLWESNEIVKL
+2485 LGSLLWESNEFVKL
-2499 AKIVEAI
+2499 AKIVEVI

-2514 KASEKVANILE
+2514 KASEKVASCLE
-2525 PSINSNATEN
+2525 LSINSNATEN

-2540 VVYSDLQR
+2540 MVYSDLQR

-2559 TETADVLRSNHHQV
+2559 TETAELLLSSHHQV

-2580 LDLTYLSIRDKLS
+2580 LDLTYLSILDKLS
-2593 RSCGSGTANIST
+2593 RSYGSGTANIST
-2605 RLLTNL
+2605 RLVANL
-2611 SKLNDLNDIAGEI
+2611 SKLSGLNDIAGEI
-2624 AKFLT
+2624 AEFLA
-2629 NVQNYSAELERLTAI
+2629 NGQNYSAELERLVAI
-2644 VTRGSINSSD
+2644 VTRASINSSD

-2686 HDPINEEKWEGIQEM
+2686 HDPINEEKWERIQEM
-2701 ITYLCKG
+2701 ITYLGKG
-2708 NITGIKASFRAVAD
+2708 NITAIKASIRAVAD

-2730 NYLNE
+2730 NHLGE
-2735 NDLNLLLTYADNQDD
+2735 RDLNLLLTYADNQDD

-2761 FKLMKNIS
+2761 FKLMKHVS
-2769 GGSFNLWSLFASLIN
+2769 GGSFNLWSLFASLMN

-2789 QQKEQSIWET
+2789 QQKEPYIWET

-2824 STRDLLQTVMGFFA
+2824 SPRALLQTVMAFFA
-2838 NGTSGTDDMA
+2838 NGTSDVADMA

-2868 SSYEKYARQLVN
+2868 SYEKYARQLVN

-2890 KEQRFSEMCQG
+2890 KEQRVSEMCQG
-2901 FQKQLSAA
+2901 FQKHLSPA
-2909 NARLLQKVQIMALSV
+2909 NAQRLQKVQIMALSV

-2942 TSCKDGL
+2942 TSCKDDL
-2949 TRHFLL
+2949 TRCFLL

-2971 ETMWSASNEGDCGNL
+2971 ETMLSASNEGECGNC
-2986 LYVNRKLSSA
+2986 LYVNRKLSST
-2996 LESFQRALENITY
+2996 LESFQRALQNTTY
-3009 SSCECQITL
+3009 SSCECQLTF

-3025 QMMSGNL
+3025 QTLAGNL
-3032 EAPLSENL
+3032 EAPLSGNP
-3040 VIAFV
+3040 VVAFV
-3045 SNFSL
+3045 SNFSP

-3055 IKDCMQNVPELAR
+3055 IKDCVHNVPELAR
-3068 ELRSLVNISEDTINT
+3068 DLRSLVNISEETINT

-3092 KFLYSALAVALAGRC
+3092 KLLYSALAVALAGRC
-3107 DKEVLSLLL
+3107 DEEILSLLL
-3116 TLPENGKT
+3116 TLPENGNI
-3124 SLAVQ
+3124 SLAVK

-3135 ALDLY
+3135 ALELY
-3140 IVIVQITQNLNLR
+3140 TMIAVIAQNLNLR
-3153 NIIYKIMIPSEVN
+3153 YIIYKIMIPSEVN
-3166 KVLNALLEVVIS
+3166 KLLNAMLEVVTSIIS
-3178 ISSLLKKGQHVLE
+3178 LSNKGQHVLE

-3197 QTFKSVDLLDISAFQ
+3197 QAFKSIDLLDILTFQ

-3217 GKSRSSIAGSLQS
+3217 GKSRSSIVGSLQS

-3249 IDMPKITELLE
+3249 IDMPRITELLE

-3285 SPNGA
+3285 LPNGA
-3290 LMWTF
+3290 LVWTF

-3308 NSEKFNMVIEKAN
+3308 NSKMFNMVIEKAN

-3340 SGVFKS
+3340 SEVFKS

-3366 NFIESRLNIDVGNL
+3366 NFIESHLNIDVGNL
-3380 IGKLQEYEP
+3380 IGKLQEYES
-3389 MMEKMLNNSV
+3389 MMEKMLHNSV
-3399 TEQINLLAQLMVNI
+3399 TEQINLLAELMVNI

-3452 SSKRRRREDSAS
+3452 SSNRRRRQDSAGNLS
-3464 HPPQHISYTIRTS
+3464 QHISYTIRTS
-3477 VLYSMRTDL
+3477 ILYSMRTDL
-3486 LKNPM
+3486 IKNPV

-3500 GDGFKYNHIF
+3500 GDGFRYNYIF
-3510 VPLQDMIERAIIAV
+3510 VPLQDMIEKAIIAV
-3524 HAGADASEPE
+3524 HAGADASEAE

-3559 LIMMLAWMVSVAGMV
+3559 FIMMLAWMVSVAGMV
-3574 RKLVYERE
+3574 RKRVYERE

-3615 CALVIILKVSGIF
+3615 CALVIILKVSGII

-3635 VFLFLLDFGV
+3635 VFLFILDFGV

-3688 LSFALQII
+3688 LSFAVQII

-3701 TAAFGQGVFF
+3701 TTAFGQGIFF
-3711 ITFFENQEIGIQWS
+3711 ITFFESQEIGIQWS

-3736 MTFGWACWMIFFD
+3736 MTFGWASWMIFFD

-3754 LAGWYFSNVIP
+3754 LVGWYFSNVIP

-3777 FTISYWKKLCGT
+3777 FTISYWKELCGT
-3789 EKRRKHLNSNML
+3789 EKRRKHLNSNL
-3801 FVNEGFAFKALF
+3801 VFVNEG
-3813 FIYTGSLPANE
+3813 SLPPDE
-3824 RSVSEGGSP
+3824 RRMSEGGSP

-3842 KEYTDNKKT
+3842 KKYTDNKKT
-3851 AVKDLSLTFYK
+3851 AVKDLSLIFYK

-3903 DLAAIRMEMGVCPQY
+3903 ELAAIRMEMGVCPQY

-3943 KKQLHHQVSRA
+3943 KKQLHQQVSRA
-3954 LEDVDLSHHQFKH
+3954 LEDVDLSHHQFKR

-4012 LLKYRADCTLI
+4012 LLKYRAGCTLI

-4043 HGQLRCCG
+4043 QGQLRCCG

-4062 GYSLT
+4062 GYRLT
-4067 IIKKP
+4067 LIKKP
-4072 SAFEIQDPEYISRVT
+4072 SSFEIEDPEYISQVT
-4087 SLIQFYVPEAFLKE
+4087 SLVQFYIPEAFLKE

-4107 TIAIPAK
+4107 TYVIPTK
-4114 ADKSSFKGL
+4114 ADKAFFNGL

-4155 DTEQMPQVPL
+4155 YTEQKPQVPL
-4165 AEELGLSHINSCEST
+4165 AEELGLPHINSPEST

-4185 SLLDAQSVRGT
+4185 SLLDARSVRGT
-4196 RLVFTQ
+4196 RLVLTQ

-4208 KRFHHTRRDWRGTLS
+4208 KRFHHTRRDWRGALS

-4240 VKPLATDYPSLKLMP
+4240 VKPLAIDYPSLKLMP
-4255 GLYDNVESS
+4255 GLYDNAESS

-4276 SYVLLRHFSGQDHP
+4276 SYVLLRHFAGQDHP
-4290 CTYSRQDVKNDSCWQ
+4290 CTYSRQDVRKNDSCWQ

-4331 VSAAYLKNRKGHV
+4331 VSAAYLENRKGHV
-4344 LYNLSGFNVEEYLI
+4344 LYNLSGFSVEEYLI
-4358 MPTNKARYGGWSFGV
+4358 MSRNKARYGGWSFGV
-4373 KTSPELQDLNLNK
+4373 KTSPELQDQKLNK

-4403 SLPSS
+4403 SLPSY

-4438 YGGAMLDKD
+4438 YGGALLDED

-4461 IMLGFSILTASI
+4461 IMLGFSILMASI
-4473 GSSVVK
+4473 GNSVVK

-4582 MLVTLLPHLLATV
+4582 MLLTLLPHLLATI
-4595 SKAQNLQNIYNILK
+4595 SEAQSLQNIYNILK

-4639 FGIDSY
+4639 VGIDSY

-4650 MNFLGWIFVAMA
+4650 MNFLGWIFVEMA
-4662 LQGTVILLLRVLLH
+4662 LQGTVILLLRILLH

-4690 STVNPS
+4690 STVSPS
-4696 EDEDVEVE
+4696 EDEDVQVE

-4716 ILLLYNLRKCYQGF
+4716 ILLLYNLRKCYRGF

-4743 IPRGECFGLLGANG
+4743 ISRGECFGLLGTNG

-4778 VIRTPT
+4778 VMMTST
-4784 GSEMDIFSASSE
+4784 GSEMDILSASSE

-4806 DALDELLTGWEHL
+4806 DALDDLLTGWEHL

-4845 LDAHINKLV
+4845 LDTHINKLV
-4854 KAYSGGTKRK
+4854 RTYSGGTKRK

-4871 VGKPQILLL
+4871 IGKPQILLL

-4923 TRLAIMVDGGFR
+4923 TRLAIMVDGSFR

-4982 QRLNLQEYRVPYRWG
+4982 QHLNLQEYRVPYGCG

-5018 SISETTLE
+5018 SINETTLE

-5034 QQQETPSS
+5034 QQQETSYS
-5042 AQESATNHHHHL
+5042 AQESSTNHHHHL

>member
-1 MGRSVHQFK
+1 MES
-10 ALFWKNWL
+10 
-18 CRLRQPVLS
+18 
-27 LSEVLWPCILF
+27 
-38 LILAAIRI
+38 
-46 QQPSKHQENCYLEAR
+46 
-61 DLPSRGLYPFVQ
+61 
-73 SLFCNVGSRCKN
+73 
-85 SSYTSQKQHSF
+85 
-96 RASSF
+96 ASSF
-101 QGGQDSVMGTDL
+101 QGGQDSMMGTDL
-113 TFLKEIQDFAKGISE
+113 KFLKEIQDLAKGISE

-136 QKLWEEESKFS
+136 QKLWEEESKFA

-160 NETEEM
+160 NETEGM

-180 DFLRSLPWLQASSL
+180 DFLHSLPWLQASSL

-199 IRATAQF
+199 IGATAQF

-224 SNQSFYKAVK
+224 SNQSFYKTVK

-248 DWSLEGSR
+248 DWSLEGSL
-256 YNLTL
+256 YNLTF
-261 WDVVWD
+261 WDIVWD
-267 PHAVKVELESRFGL
+267 PRAVKEELESRFGF

-286 GKLLN
+286 EKLLN
-291 YTAEFS
+291 YMAELN

-322 KEDNEGGCI
+322 KEDKEGGCI
-331 HAWLEAKVYLVHSVN
+331 PAWLEAKVYLVHSVN

-355 QQWLSSNEPQKFLF
+355 QQWLSSSKSQKFLF

-377 LVSQYPEDSEAWKI
+377 LVSQYPEDGEAWKI
-391 ISAINILIQH
+391 FSGINILIQH

-411 ERHRESQDVTL
+411 ERHHESPDVNL
-422 YLEKLQKLPQW
+422 YLEKLQTVIQRLPQW
-433 PVMKRLLLID
+433 PVMKRLLLVD

-452 NLYFTKEIVHNLEK
+452 KLYFTEEIVHNLEK
-466 IKPFIKRDGLMHLDI
+466 MTPFIKRDGLMHLDI
-481 ETLVLELKQILMSN
+481 GALFLELKQAS
-495 MSCTCQDLLTMF
+495 
-507 EKAVQLPQDLKVR
+507 
-520 DILAGFLCHHNYPN
+520 H
-534 ETFKLSNQI
+534 
-543 QSVKES
+543 
-549 VLLLQKV
+549 
-556 LRGEQSLPDSV
+556 
-567 MEEYLGWQEIEQQLT
+567 YLI
-582 ENSAA
+582 
-587 YCKINQLLSTK
+587 
-598 TLSGEDVYFRSCQ
+598 
-611 EQLLHSLVIHTLEEI
+611 HSLETMCIKST
-626 WFAFEEDP
+626 D
-634 YWKDL
+634 
-639 TTFVRRTCEIA
+639 
-650 QYVNKEEGFT
+650 
-660 RGHSND
+660 D

-671 CFGQKL
+671 CSGKQL
-677 NLKAIIDSYIA
+677 NLKAITDSYLA

-695 SPFIS
+695 STFIS

-716 NIQVLEEEESVFIL
+716 NIKVLEEQELVFIL
-730 QLAEFIQEMLMPGS
+730 QLSEFIQKMLTPGS
-744 SASSSLQDLQ
+744 SASSSLKDFQ
-754 SLTEIALNNTIMWLN
+754 SITEIALTNAIMWLN

-779 DVHIFSELN
+779 DVHIFSELD
-788 NELLENYQLLARLWQ
+788 NELLENYQLFTMLWQ

-810 WQVVKKVLDQRDHRS
+810 WQVVKKVLDQHDHRMFRS
-825 PVEATEM
+825 PMEAIEM
-832 LQMFL
+832 LQKLL
-837 SKIIISSLQENQKVL
+837 SKIRISLLQENQKVL
-852 NKSLQFFQ
+852 NESLQFFQ
-860 KILTEWPELSFLDI
+860 KILTEWPEFTFLDI
-874 DYVNNFSEKF
+874 DYVNDFSEKF
-884 IRNLYED
+884 IRNLYEV

-900 TALSTIHA
+900 AALSTIHA

-923 SKVQDVEKIVSDFY
+923 FKVQDIGKIVSDFY
-937 QSIPE
+937 QNIPE

-957 VYQNIDQLSIQ
+957 VHQNIDQLSTQ

-977 QKISEDISST
+977 QKISEDISSRL
-987 PIQHDFQNMSEVF
+987 IQHDFQNMSEVF
-1000 HFLSEAIHLLQG
+1000 DFLSEAIHLLQG

-1023 TVYNYVVLQAQSLAQ
+1023 TVYNYVELRAQSLAQ

-1044 EVVYSTLGSLK
+1044 EVVYSTLGNLK
-1055 TIFTDTELHTT
+1055 TIFRETELHTT

-1072 LLFDVSAE
+1072 QLFDISAE

-1094 IPSVRQTGD
+1094 ILSVRQIRD
-1103 VHNSLVLP
+1103 VHNSLVIP

-1126 NVPFAMHCTATWL
+1126 NVPFAMHCTTTWL

-1145 LEEMSEILRLD
+1145 LEEMSEILGLD
-1156 LNFFSYLR
+1156 LNFFSYLQ
-1164 NGLNHLSEDLE
+1164 NGLNHLSEGLE
-1175 NLTHAEMCN
+1175 NITHAELCN
-1184 TTFTVNPETTSAI
+1184 TTFTISAETTSAI

-1202 ITEAYNLNEWKDFE
+1202 ITDAYNVNEWKYFE
-1216 TLSGLISKLSNVI
+1216 TLSGLISKLSNIINVI
-1229 DALSS
+1229 SS
-1234 IKKESLEEAFQ
+1234 IKRENLEEVFQ
-1245 TMENVTVKLQKS
+1245 TMENATVKLQKS

-1270 WFDVFLPLSSKV
+1270 WFDVFFPLSSKV
-1282 EYRDTHVDFIG
+1282 EYRDTPVDFNG
-1293 HSLSDILTL
+1293 YSLSDILTL
-1302 STEEFGT
+1302 SAEEFGT

-1323 ISRDQDLLSCVMIF
+1323 ISQDKYLLSCVIIF
-1337 QNVTKFVLEDILKE
+1337 QNVTKLVLEDILKE
-1351 KNVSQISVL
+1351 KNVSQICVL

-1372 VNVLEGCNR
+1372 VNVVEGCNR
-1381 WMHIISSLNEKYI
+1381 WIHIISSLSEKYI
-1394 TYSHLENAKRVLFFL
+1394 TYSHLENAKRVLFLL
-1409 TSLGSINETD
+1409 TFLGSINETD

-1427 IVNMTFNLIEPP
+1427 IVNITFNLIEPP
-1439 CLLNGSDAHCADVYF
+1439 CLLNGSVAHCADICF
-1454 SILAKILKFLP
+1454 SILANILKVLP
-1465 MFSEKDD
+1465 TFSAKDD
-1472 GQTRDFI
+1472 GQTHDFI
-1479 FTLLNASRSQ
+1479 FTLLNVSRGQ
-1489 IRSIV
+1489 IQSIV

-1507 EQMYFIKLI
+1507 EQMYFTKLI
-1516 TGAIKNSS
+1516 TGAIKKSR
-1524 EVPNLPQSLQ
+1524 EVLNLTQSLQ
-1534 PPSVALLRRIQI
+1534 PSSVALLRGIHF
-1546 FLKNITSETLQN
+1546 FLKNITSESLQN
-1558 SSSLLDTVNLL
+1558 SSSPLDTVNLL
-1569 NAFEALPQDKIMSF
+1569 NAFEALPQDKNMSF

-1595 MSNLPHNMQS
+1595 MSHLPHNMQS
-1605 LQNITL
+1605 LQNLTL
-1611 HTWMK
+1611 NTWMK

-1625 RKALNILKSHNLTN
+1625 RKALNILKSYNLTN
-1639 FPIRSDDK
+1639 FLIRSGDK
-1647 GFPKHMATLVKNI
+1647 GFPKHMATLVKNT
-1660 ENADLEFLIDQL
+1660 ENEDLEFLIDQL
-1672 KQVSKSLHHFFK
+1672 KQIRKSLHYFFK
-1684 NIKTVYIENFVLDKL
+1684 KIKTVYIENSVLDKL
-1699 TGWVDSFENNSYSWN
+1699 TGWLDSFENNSCSWN
-1714 LTNLWQITQLFK
+1714 LTNLWQMTQLFK

-1738 ILPDGVSLIQRLAHK
+1738 LLPDAISLIQRLDHK
-1753 NITDA
+1753 NITDT
-1758 LIEVYTFTS
+1758 LIEVYTFTL

-1780 LSNKVDSLLEL
+1780 LSNKIDRLLEL
-1791 LEVVTDMPEESARAL
+1791 LEVAADMPQESARAL
-1806 GCLTAVICW
+1806 SCLTAVICW
-1815 NLTTATP
+1815 NLTTESP

-1835 HTNFS
+1835 HRNFS
-1840 SIYNTIADIL
+1840 SIYNTIADVL
-1850 EQFKLTTPGGHD
+1850 EQFKLTTPGGHA
-1862 LCSNEDYLREITYK
+1862 LCSNEDYRREITYK
-1876 VTCFFHQFKEWNSIL
+1876 ATCFFHQLKEWNSIL

-1924 SSTISV
+1924 SSTIAV

-1939 AALQLIETLNNMTST
+1939 AALELIEALNNMTST

-1967 DLYHALKLDR
+1967 DLYHALNLDR
-1977 STGMSVPKTL
+1977 STGMSITKTL
-1987 LTHLKSMA
+1987 LIHLKSMA
-1995 NEISGVLD
+1995 NEISGALN
-2003 NEDVLSFLSAVQ
+2003 NEDVLSYFFSAAQ
-2015 PLLTLSPVGN
+2015 PLLTLSPFGN
-2025 QTYMVLMALS
+2025 QTYMVLTALS
-2035 ALSRNSSLIGNFEA
+2035 ALSRNNSLIGNFEA
-2049 LWLDTERG
+2049 LWLDRERG

-2071 SVIDKEVQLLSAAA
+2071 SVIDKEIQLLSAAA
-2085 RKNSSLALASLLK
+2085 RKKCSLALASLLK

-2116 EVARDWLHKY
+2116 EVARDWLHEY
-2126 TNKNFSRIINA
+2126 TNKNFSKIINA

-2156 GIIEFLEL
+2156 GITEFLEL
-2164 FTNGSKEDHI
+2164 FRNGSKEDHI

-2179 ADLLSGEKLNNV
+2179 TDLLSGEKLNNV
-2191 HVAHVI
+2191 HVAHTI
-2197 LQNSLLNMLSD
+2197 LQNSLLNMISD
-2208 LTTKEEVL
+2208 LTTEEEVL
-2216 DLNATDLQLMD
+2216 NLNDTDLQIMD

-2233 DDAQYENYGK
+2233 DDAQYENNGK
-2243 EIASFQS
+2243 QIASFQN

-2263 FSSSGGHYSNKMFVL
+2263 FPSSGGHYSNKMFVL

-2290 RIFTKDDIGTLL
+2290 RIFPKDDIGTPL

-2327 AAISENGT
+2327 ATISENGT
-2335 LHFDNVKGLKFMRD
+2335 FHFESAKGLKFMRD

-2364 RSNYETFT
+2364 RSNYELFT
-2372 FVNHVLFNTSNS
+2372 FVNQVLFNTSNP
-2384 GDLAQLIRDLSR
+2384 GDFAQLIRDLSR

-2407 VGNLMNF
+2407 MGNLMNF
-2414 FNNHFKDF
+2414 FNKHFKDF

-2442 SVDRVFP
+2442 SVDKVFP

-2465 LLWISGANYTPSPF
+2465 ILWSGGANYTRNPF

-2485 LRSLLWESNEIVKL
+2485 LGSLLWESNEFVKL
-2499 AKIVEAI
+2499 AKIVEVI

-2514 KASEKVANILE
+2514 KASEKVASCLE
-2525 PSINSNATEN
+2525 LSINSNATEN

-2540 VVYSDLQR
+2540 MVYSDLQR

-2559 TETADVLRSNHHQV
+2559 TETAELLLSSHHQV

-2593 RSCGSGTANIST
+2593 RSYGSGTANIST
-2605 RLLTNL
+2605 RLVANL
-2611 SKLNDLNDIAGEI
+2611 SKLSGLNDIAGEI
-2624 AKFLT
+2624 AEFLA
-2629 NVQNYSAELERLTAI
+2629 NGQNYSAELERLVAI
-2644 VTRGSINSSD
+2644 VTRASINSSD

-2672 IISKIHLTSRLNFT
+2672 ISKIHLTSRLNFT
-2686 HDPINEEKWEGIQEM
+2686 HDPINEEKWERIQEM
-2701 ITYLCKG
+2701 ITYLGKG
-2708 NITGIKASFRAVAD
+2708 NITSIKASIRAVAD

-2730 NYLNE
+2730 NHLGE
-2735 NDLNLLLTYADNQDD
+2735 RDLNLLLTYADNQDD

-2761 FKLMKNIS
+2761 FKLMKNVS
-2769 GGSFNLWSLFASLIN
+2769 GGSFNLWSLFASLMN

-2789 QQKEQSIWET
+2789 QQKEPCIWET

-2824 STRDLLQTVMGFFA
+2824 SPRALLQTVMAFFA
-2838 NGTSGTDDMA
+2838 NGTSDVADMA

-2890 KEQRFSEMCQG
+2890 KEQRVSEMCQG
-2901 FQKQLSAA
+2901 FQKHLSPA
-2909 NARLLQKVQIMALSV
+2909 NAQLLQKVQIMALSV

-2942 TSCKDGL
+2942 TSCKDDL
-2949 TRHFLL
+2949 TRCFLL

-2971 ETMWSASNEGDCGNL
+2971 ETMLSAANEGECGNR
-2986 LYVNRKLSSA
+2986 LYVNRKLSST
-2996 LESFQRALENITY
+2996 LESFQRALQNTTY
-3009 SSCECQITL
+3009 SSCECQLTF

-3025 QMMSGNL
+3025 Q
-3032 EAPLSENL
+3032 
-3040 VIAFV
+3040 
-3045 SNFSL
+3045 
-3050 PNDVK
+3050 
-3055 IKDCMQNVPELAR
+3055 
-3068 ELRSLVNISEDTINT
+3068 T
-3083 LLEANFSQS
+3083 
-3092 KFLYSALAVALAGRC
+3092 ALAVALAGRC
-3107 DKEVLSLLL
+3107 DEEILSLLL
-3116 TLPENGKT
+3116 TLPENGNI
-3124 SLAVQ
+3124 SLAVK

-3135 ALDLY
+3135 ALELY
-3140 IVIVQITQNLNLR
+3140 TMIAVIAQNLNLR
-3153 NIIYKIMIPSEVN
+3153 YIIYKIMMPSEVN
-3166 KVLNALLEVVIS
+3166 KLLNAMLEVVTSIIS
-3178 ISSLLKKGQHVLE
+3178 LSNKGQHVLE

-3197 QTFKSVDLLDISAFQ
+3197 QAFKSIDLLDISAFQ

-3217 GKSRSSIAGSLQS
+3217 GKSRSSIVGSLQA

-3236 KEESSFF
+3236 KAESSFF

-3249 IDMPKITELLE
+3249 IDMPRITELLE

-3285 SPNGA
+3285 LPNGA
-3290 LMWTF
+3290 LVWTF

-3308 NSEKFNMVIEKAN
+3308 NSKTFNMVIEKAN

-3340 SGVFKS
+3340 SEVFKS

-3366 NFIESRLNIDVGNL
+3366 NFIESHLNIDVGNL
-3380 IGKLQEYEP
+3380 IGKLQEYES
-3389 MMEKMLNNSV
+3389 MMEKMLHNSV
-3399 TEQINLLAQLMVNI
+3399 TEQINLLAELMVNI

-3452 SSKRRRREDSAS
+3452 SSNRRRRQDSAGHLS
-3464 HPPQHISYTIRTS
+3464 QQISYTIRTS
-3477 VLYSMRTDL
+3477 ILYSMRTDL
-3486 LKNPM
+3486 IKNPV

-3500 GDGFKYNHIF
+3500 GDGFRYNYIF
-3510 VPLQDMIERAIIAV
+3510 VPLQDMIEKAIIAV
-3524 HAGADASEPE
+3524 HAGADASEAE

-3559 LIMMLAWMVSVAGMV
+3559 FIMMLAWMVSVAGMV
-3574 RKLVYERE
+3574 RKRVYERE

-3615 CALVIILKVSGIF
+3615 CALVIILKVSGII

-3635 VFLFLLDFGV
+3635 VFLFILDFGV

-3701 TAAFGQGVFF
+3701 TTAFGQGIFF
-3711 ITFFENQEIGIQWS
+3711 ITFFESQEIG
-3725 NMYQPLAQGGS
+3725 
-3736 MTFGWACWMIFFD
+3736 
-3749 SILYL
+3749 
-3754 LAGWYFSNVIP
+3754 
-3765 GRLGFRKPWYFP
+3765 
-3777 FTISYWKKLCGT
+3777 
-3789 EKRRKHLNSNML
+3789 
-3801 FVNEGFAFKALF
+3801 
-3813 FIYTGSLPANE
+3813 SLPPDE
-3824 RSVSEGGSP
+3824 RRMSEGGSP

-3842 KEYTDNKKT
+3842 KKYTDNKKT
-3851 AVKDLSLTFYK
+3851 AVKDLSLIFYK
-3862 GQITAL
+3862 DQITAL

-3903 DLAAIRMEMGVCPQY
+3903 ELAAIRMEMGVCPQY

-3943 KKQLHHQVSRA
+3943 KKQLHQQVS
-3954 LEDVDLSHHQFKH
+3954 
-3967 VGALSGG
+3967 
-3974 MKRRL
+3974 
-3979 SIAISFI
+3979 
-3986 GNSKTVVLDEPTSG
+3986 
-4000 VDPCSRRRIWDI
+4000 
-4012 LLKYRADCTLI
+4012 CTLI

-4043 HGQLRCCG
+4043 QGQLRCCG

-4062 GYSLT
+4062 GYRLT
-4067 IIKKP
+4067 LIKKP
-4072 SAFEIQDPEYISRVT
+4072 SSFEIEDPEYISQVT
-4087 SLIQFYVPEAFLKE
+4087 SLVQFYVPEAFLKE

-4107 TIAIPAK
+4107 TYVIPTK
-4114 ADKSSFKGL
+4114 ADKAFFNGL

-4155 DTEQMPQVPL
+4155 YTEQKPQVPL
-4165 AEELGLSHINSCEST
+4165 AEELGLPHINSPEST
-4180 YQNCN
+4180 YQNCS
-4185 SLLDAQSVRGT
+4185 SLLDARSVRGT
-4196 RLVFTQ
+4196 RLVLTQ

-4208 KRFHHTRRDWRGTLS
+4208 KRFHHTRRDWRGALS

-4240 VKPLATDYPSLKLMP
+4240 VKPLAIDYPSLKLMP
-4255 GLYDNVESS
+4255 GLYDNAESS

-4276 SYVLLRHFSGQDHP
+4276 SYVLLRHFAGQDHP
-4290 CTYSRQDVKNDSCWQ
+4290 CTYSRQDVRKNDSCWQ

-4331 VSAAYLKNRKGHV
+4331 VSAAYLENRKGHV
-4344 LYNLSGFNVEEYLI
+4344 LYNLSGFSVEEYLI
-4358 MPTNKARYGGWSFGV
+4358 MSTNKARYGGWSFGV
-4373 KTSPELQDLNLNK
+4373 KTSPELQDQKLNK

-4403 SLPSS
+4403 SLPSY

-4438 YGGAMLDKD
+4438 YGGALLDED

-4461 IMLGFSILTASI
+4461 IMLGFSILMASI
-4473 GSSVVK
+4473 GNSVVK

-4582 MLVTLLPHLLATV
+4582 MLLTLLPHLLATI
-4595 SKAQNLQNIYNILK
+4595 SEAQSLQNIYNILK

-4639 FGIDSY
+4639 VGIDSY

-4650 MNFLGWIFVAMA
+4650 MNFLGWIFVEMA
-4662 LQGTVILLLRVLLH
+4662 LQGTVILLLRILLH

-4690 STVNPS
+4690 STVSPS
-4696 EDEDVEVE
+4696 EDEDVQVE

-4716 ILLLYNLRKCYQGF
+4716 ILLLYNLRKCYRGF

-4743 IPRGECFGLLGANG
+4743 IPRGESGSACFPDVARRTSSEFWVVVVRQCFGLLGTNG

-4778 VIRTPT
+4778 VMMTPT
-4784 GSEMDIFSASSE
+4784 GSEMDILSASSE

-4806 DALDELLTGWEHL
+4806 DALDDLLTGWEHL

-4845 LDAHINKLV
+4845 LDTHINKLV
-4854 KAYSGGTKRK
+4854 RTYSGGTKRK

-4871 VGKPQILLL
+4871 IGKPQILLL

-4923 TRLAIMVDGGFR
+4923 TRLAIMVDGSFR

-4982 QRLNLQEYRVPYRWG
+4982 QHLNLQEYRVPYGCG

-5018 SISETTLE
+5018 SINETTLE

-5034 QQQETPSS
+5034 QQQETSYS
-5042 AQESATNHHHHL
+5042 AQESSTNHHHYL

>member
-1 MGRSVHQFK
+1 
-10 ALFWKNWL
+10 
-18 CRLRQPVLS
+18 
-27 LSEVLWPCILF
+27 
-38 LILAAIRI
+38 
-46 QQPSKHQENCYLEAR
+46 
-61 DLPSRGLYPFVQ
+61 
-73 SLFCNVGSRCKN
+73 
-85 SSYTSQKQHSF
+85 
-96 RASSF
+96 
-101 QGGQDSVMGTDL
+101 
-113 TFLKEIQDFAKGISE
+113 
-128 TSEKAIAL
+128 
-136 QKLWEEESKFS
+136 
-147 GSTNSSIFLTMDW
+147 
-160 NETEEM
+160 
-166 ISVVESLHNQPYFW
+166 
-180 DFLRSLPWLQASSL
+180 
-194 YKEGG
+194 
-199 IRATAQF
+199 
-206 LQTIKNSLA
+206 
-215 SLEDLDAVL
+215 
-224 SNQSFYKAVK
+224 
-234 IGLNITITALRFLQ
+234 
-248 DWSLEGSR
+248 
-256 YNLTL
+256 
-261 WDVVWD
+261 
-267 PHAVKVELESRFGL
+267 
-281 DDLHI
+281 
-286 GKLLN
+286 
-291 YTAEFS
+291 
-297 KIPTEGTLEQF
+297 
-308 VCSVLSNVSEFKAN
+308 
-322 KEDNEGGCI
+322 
-331 HAWLEAKVYLVHSVN
+331 
-346 KIKLYMQIF
+346 
-355 QQWLSSNEPQKFLF
+355 
-369 ELGRSMAD
+369 
-377 LVSQYPEDSEAWKI
+377 
-391 ISAINILIQH
+391 
-401 VNEKLEPNFA
+401 
-411 ERHRESQDVTL
+411 
-422 YLEKLQKLPQW
+422 
-433 PVMKRLLLID
+433 
-443 GAIRNVIIQ
+443 
-452 NLYFTKEIVHNLEK
+452 
-466 IKPFIKRDGLMHLDI
+466 
-481 ETLVLELKQILMSN
+481 
-495 MSCTCQDLLTMF
+495 
-507 EKAVQLPQDLKVR
+507 
-520 DILAGFLCHHNYPN
+520 
-534 ETFKLSNQI
+534 
-543 QSVKES
+543 
-549 VLLLQKV
+549 
-556 LRGEQSLPDSV
+556 
-567 MEEYLGWQEIEQQLT
+567 
-582 ENSAA
+582 
-587 YCKINQLLSTK
+587 
-598 TLSGEDVYFRSCQ
+598 
-611 EQLLHSLVIHTLEEI
+611 
-626 WFAFEEDP
+626 
-634 YWKDL
+634 
-639 TTFVRRTCEIA
+639 
-650 QYVNKEEGFT
+650 
-660 RGHSND
+660 
-666 TEASL
+666 
-671 CFGQKL
+671 
-677 NLKAIIDSYIA
+677 
-688 FLQNLTN
+688 
-695 SPFIS
+695 
-700 WSRIL
+700 
-705 TSVKELLKREK
+705 
-716 NIQVLEEEESVFIL
+716 
-730 QLAEFIQEMLMPGS
+730 MLMPGS
-744 SASSSLQDLQ
+744 SASSSLKDFQ
-754 SLTEIALNNTIMWLN
+754 SITEIALTNAIMWLN

-779 DVHIFSELN
+779 DVHIFSELD
-788 NELLENYQLLARLWQ
+788 NELLENYQLLTMLWQ

-810 WQVVKKVLDQRDHRS
+810 WQVVKKVLDQHDHRMFRS
-825 PVEATEM
+825 PMEAIEM
-832 LQMFL
+832 LQKLL
-837 SKIIISSLQENQKVL
+837 SKIRISLLQENQKVL
-852 NKSLQFFQ
+852 NESLQFFQ
-860 KILTEWPELSFLDI
+860 KILTEWPEFTFLDI
-874 DYVNNFSEKF
+874 DYVNDFSEKF
-884 IRNLYED
+884 IRNLYEV

-900 TALSTIHA
+900 AALSTIHA

-923 SKVQDVEKIVSDFY
+923 FKVQDIGKIVSDFY
-937 QSIPE
+937 QNIPE

-957 VYQNIDQLSIQ
+957 VHQNIDQLSTQ

-977 QKISEDISST
+977 QKISEDISSLL
-987 PIQHDFQNMSEVF
+987 IQHDFQNMSEVF
-1000 HFLSEAIHLLQG
+1000 DFLSEAIHLLQG

-1023 TVYNYVVLQAQSLAQ
+1023 TVYNYVELQAQSLAQ

-1044 EVVYSTLGSLK
+1044 EVVYSTLGNLK
-1055 TIFTDTELHTT
+1055 TIFRETELHTT

-1072 LLFDVSAE
+1072 QLFDISAE

-1094 IPSVRQTGD
+1094 ILSVRQIRD
-1103 VHNSLVLP
+1103 VQNSLVVP

-1126 NVPFAMHCTATWL
+1126 NVPFAMHCTTTWL

-1145 LEEMSEILRLD
+1145 LEEMSEILGLD
-1156 LNFFSYLR
+1156 LNFFSYLQ
-1164 NGLNHLSEDLE
+1164 NGLNHLSEGLE
-1175 NLTHAEMCN
+1175 NITHAELCN
-1184 TTFTVNPETTSAI
+1184 TTFTISAETTSAI

-1202 ITEAYNLNEWKDFE
+1202 ITDAYNVNEWKYFE
-1216 TLSGLISKLSNVI
+1216 TLSGLISKLSNIINVI
-1229 DALSS
+1229 SS
-1234 IKKESLEEAFQ
+1234 IKRENLEEVFQ
-1245 TMENVTVKLQKS
+1245 TMENATVKLQKS

-1270 WFDVFLPLSSKV
+1270 WFDVFFPLSSKV
-1282 EYRDTHVDFIG
+1282 EYRDTPVDFNG
-1293 HSLSDILTL
+1293 
-1302 STEEFGT
+1302 
-1309 VLTDLRETA
+1309 
-1318 GFLKN
+1318 
-1323 ISRDQDLLSCVMIF
+1323 
-1337 QNVTKFVLEDILKE
+1337 
-1351 KNVSQISVL
+1351 
-1360 SHLNPLLTSDNI
+1360 
-1372 VNVLEGCNR
+1372 
-1381 WMHIISSLNEKYI
+1381 
-1394 TYSHLENAKRVLFFL
+1394 
-1409 TSLGSINETD
+1409 INETD

-1427 IVNMTFNLIEPP
+1427 IVNITFNLIEPP
-1439 CLLNGSDAHCADVYF
+1439 CLLNGSVAHCADICF
-1454 SILAKILKFLP
+1454 SILANILKVLP
-1465 MFSEKDD
+1465 TFSAKDD
-1472 GQTRDFI
+1472 GQTHAFI
-1479 FTLLNASRSQ
+1479 FTLLNVSRGQ
-1489 IRSIV
+1489 IQSIV

-1507 EQMYFIKLI
+1507 EQMYFTKLI
-1516 TGAIKNSS
+1516 TGAIKKSR
-1524 EVPNLPQSLQ
+1524 EVLNLTQSLQ
-1534 PPSVALLRRIQI
+1534 PSSVALLRGIHF
-1546 FLKNITSETLQN
+1546 FLKNMTSESLQN
-1558 SSSLLDTVNLL
+1558 SSSPLDTVNLL
-1569 NAFEALPQDKIMSF
+1569 NAFEALPQDKNMSF

-1595 MSNLPHNMQS
+1595 MSHLPHNMQS
-1605 LQNITL
+1605 LQNLTL
-1611 HTWMK
+1611 NTWMK

-1625 RKALNILKSHNLTN
+1625 RKALNILKSYNLTN
-1639 FPIRSDDK
+1639 FLIRSGDK
-1647 GFPKHMATLVKNI
+1647 GFPKRMATLVKNT
-1660 ENADLEFLIDQL
+1660 ENEDLEFLIDQL
-1672 KQVSKSLHHFFK
+1672 KQIQKSLHYFFK
-1684 NIKTVYIENFVLDKL
+1684 KIKTVYIENSVLDKL
-1699 TGWVDSFENNSYSWN
+1699 TGWLDSFENNSCSWN
-1714 LTNLWQITQLFK
+1714 LTNLWQMTQIFK

-1738 ILPDGVSLIQRLAHK
+1738 LLPDAISLIQRLDHK
-1753 NITDA
+1753 NITDT
-1758 LIEVYTFTS
+1758 LIEVYTFTL
-1767 TQEANMSICTKED
+1767 TQEVNMSICTKED
-1780 LSNKVDSLLEL
+1780 LSNKIDRLLEL
-1791 LEVVTDMPEESARAL
+1791 LEVVADMPQESARAL
-1806 GCLTAVICW
+1806 SCLTAVICW
-1815 NLTTATP
+1815 NLTTESP

-1835 HTNFS
+1835 HRNFS
-1840 SIYNTIADIL
+1840 SIYNTIADVL
-1850 EQFKLTTPGGHD
+1850 EQFKLTTPGGHA
-1862 LCSNEDYLREITYK
+1862 LCSNEDYQREITYK
-1876 VTCFFHQFKEWNSIL
+1876 ATCFFHQLKEWNSIL

-1924 SSTISV
+1924 SSTIAV

-1939 AALQLIETLNNMTST
+1939 AALELIEALNNMTST

-1967 DLYHALKLDR
+1967 DLYHALNLDR
-1977 STGMSVPKTL
+1977 STGMSITKTL

-1995 NEISGVLD
+1995 NEISGALN
-2003 NEDVLSFLSAVQ
+2003 NEDVLSYFFSAAQ
-2015 PLLTLSPVGN
+2015 PLLTLSPFGN
-2025 QTYMVLMALS
+2025 QTYMVLTALS
-2035 ALSRNSSLIGNFEA
+2035 ALSRNNSLIGNFEA
-2049 LWLDTERG
+2049 LWLDRERG
-2057 IQDLLVNFSVPNLL
+2057 IQDLLVNFSVSNLL
-2071 SVIDKEVQLLSAAA
+2071 SVIDKEIQLLSAAA
-2085 RKNSSLALASLLK
+2085 RKKCSLALASLLK

-2116 EVARDWLHKY
+2116 EVARDWLHEY
-2126 TNKNFSRIINA
+2126 TNKNFSKIINA

-2156 GIIEFLEL
+2156 GITEFLEL
-2164 FTNGSKEDHI
+2164 FRNGSKEDHI

-2179 ADLLSGEKLNNV
+2179 TDLLSGEKLNNV
-2191 HVAHVI
+2191 HVAHTI
-2197 LQNSLLNMLSD
+2197 LQNSLLNMISD
-2208 LTTKEEVL
+2208 LTTEEEVL
-2216 DLNATDLQLMD
+2216 NLNDTDLQIMD

-2233 DDAQYENYGK
+2233 DDAQYENNGK
-2243 EIASFQS
+2243 QIASFQN

-2263 FSSSGGHYSNKMFVL
+2263 FPSSGGHYSNKMFVL

-2290 RIFTKDDIGTLL
+2290 RIFPKDDIGTPL

-2327 AAISENGT
+2327 AFISENGT
-2335 LHFDNVKGLKFMRD
+2335 FHFDSAKGLKFMRD

-2364 RSNYETFT
+2364 RSNYELFT
-2372 FVNHVLFNTSNS
+2372 FVNHVLFNTSNP
-2384 GDLAQLIRDLSR
+2384 GDFAQLIRDLSR
-2396 TLQFMRQTSAE
+2396 TLQFMWQTSAE
-2407 VGNLMNF
+2407 MGNLMNF

-2442 SVDRVFP
+2442 SVDKVFP

-2465 LLWISGANYTPSPF
+2465 ILWSGGANYTRNPF
-2479 PELAVD
+2479 PELVVD
-2485 LRSLLWESNEIVKL
+2485 LGSLLWESNEFVKL
-2499 AKIVEAI
+2499 AKIVEVI

-2514 KASEKVANILE
+2514 KASEKVASCLE
-2525 PSINSNATEN
+2525 LSINSNATEN

-2540 VVYSDLQR
+2540 MVYSDLQR

-2559 TETADVLRSNHHQV
+2559 TETAELLLSSHHQV

-2580 LDLTYLSIRDKLS
+2580 LDLTYLSILDKLS
-2593 RSCGSGTANIST
+2593 RSYGSGTANIST
-2605 RLLTNL
+2605 RLVANL
-2611 SKLNDLNDIAGEI
+2611 SKLSGLNDIAGEI
-2624 AKFLT
+2624 AEFLA
-2629 NVQNYSAELERLTAI
+2629 NGQNYSAELERLVAI
-2644 VTRGSINSSD
+2644 VTRASINSSD

-2686 HDPINEEKWEGIQEM
+2686 HDPINEEKWERIQEM
-2701 ITYLCKG
+2701 ITYLGKG
-2708 NITGIKASFRAVAD
+2708 NITAIKASIRAVAD

-2730 NYLNE
+2730 NHLGE
-2735 NDLNLLLTYADNQDD
+2735 RDLNLLLTYADNQDD

-2761 FKLMKNIS
+2761 FKLMKHVS
-2769 GGSFNLWSLFASLIN
+2769 GGSFNLWSLFASLMN

-2789 QQKEQSIWET
+2789 QQKEPYIWET

-2824 STRDLLQTVMGFFA
+2824 SPRALLQTVMAFFA
-2838 NGTSGTDDMA
+2838 NGTSDVADMA

-2868 SSYEKYARQLVN
+2868 SYEKYARQLVN

-2890 KEQRFSEMCQG
+2890 KEQRVSEMCQG
-2901 FQKQLSAA
+2901 FQKHLSPA
-2909 NARLLQKVQIMALSV
+2909 NAQRLQKVQIMALSV

-2942 TSCKDGL
+2942 TSCKDDL
-2949 TRHFLL
+2949 TRCFLL

-2971 ETMWSASNEGDCGNL
+2971 ETMLSASNEGECGNC
-2986 LYVNRKLSSA
+2986 LYVNRKLSST
-2996 LESFQRALENITY
+2996 LESFQRALQNTTY
-3009 SSCECQITL
+3009 SSCECQLTF

-3025 QMMSGNL
+3025 QTLAGNL
-3032 EAPLSENL
+3032 EAPLSGNP
-3040 VIAFV
+3040 VVAFV
-3045 SNFSL
+3045 SNFSP

-3055 IKDCMQNVPELAR
+3055 IKDCVHNVPELAR
-3068 ELRSLVNISEDTINT
+3068 DLRSLVNISEETINT

-3092 KFLYSALAVALAGRC
+3092 KLLYSALAVALAGRC
-3107 DKEVLSLLL
+3107 DEEILSLLL
-3116 TLPENGKT
+3116 TLPENGNI
-3124 SLAVQ
+3124 SLAVK

-3135 ALDLY
+3135 ALELY
-3140 IVIVQITQNLNLR
+3140 TMIAVIAQNLNLR
-3153 NIIYKIMIPSEVN
+3153 YIIYKIMIPSEVN
-3166 KVLNALLEVVIS
+3166 KLLNAMLEVVTSIIS
-3178 ISSLLKKGQHVLE
+3178 LSNKGQHVLE

-3197 QTFKSVDLLDISAFQ
+3197 QAFKSIDLLDILTFQ

-3217 GKSRSSIAGSLQS
+3217 GKSRSSIVGSLQS

-3249 IDMPKITELLE
+3249 IDMPRITELLE

-3285 SPNGA
+3285 LPNGA
-3290 LMWTF
+3290 LVWTF

-3308 NSEKFNMVIEKAN
+3308 NSKMFNMVIEKAN

-3340 SGVFKS
+3340 SEVFKS

-3366 NFIESRLNIDVGNL
+3366 NFIESHLNIDVGNL
-3380 IGKLQEYEP
+3380 IGKLQEYES
-3389 MMEKMLNNSV
+3389 MMEKMLHNSV
-3399 TEQINLLAQLMVNI
+3399 TEQINLLAELMVNI

-3452 SSKRRRREDSAS
+3452 SSNRRRRQDSAGNLS
-3464 HPPQHISYTIRTS
+3464 QHISYTIRTS
-3477 VLYSMRTDL
+3477 ILYSMRTDL
-3486 LKNPM
+3486 IKNPV

-3500 GDGFKYNHIF
+3500 GDGFRYNYIF
-3510 VPLQDMIERAIIAV
+3510 VPLQDMIEKAIIAV
-3524 HAGADASEPE
+3524 HAGADASEAE

-3559 LIMMLAWMVSVAGMV
+3559 FIMMLAWMVSVAGMV
-3574 RKLVYERE
+3574 RKRVYERE

-3615 CALVIILKVSGIF
+3615 CALVIILKVSGII

-3635 VFLFLLDFGV
+3635 VFLFILDFGV

-3688 LSFALQII
+3688 LSFAVQII

-3701 TAAFGQGVFF
+3701 TTAFGQGIFF
-3711 ITFFENQEIGIQWS
+3711 ITFFESQEIGIQWS

-3736 MTFGWACWMIFFD
+3736 MTFGWASWMIFFD

-3754 LAGWYFSNVIP
+3754 LVGWYFSNVIP

-3777 FTISYWKKLCGT
+3777 FTISYWKELCGT
-3789 EKRRKHLNSNML
+3789 EKRRKHLNSNL
-3801 FVNEGFAFKALF
+3801 VFVNEG
-3813 FIYTGSLPANE
+3813 SLPPDE
-3824 RSVSEGGSP
+3824 RRMSEGGSP

-3842 KEYTDNKKT
+3842 KKYTDNKKT
-3851 AVKDLSLTFYK
+3851 AVKDLSLIFYK

-3903 DLAAIRMEMGVCPQY
+3903 ELAAIRMEMGVCPQY

-3943 KKQLHHQVSRA
+3943 KKQLHQQVSRA
-3954 LEDVDLSHHQFKH
+3954 LEDVDLSHHQFKR

-4012 LLKYRADCTLI
+4012 LLKYRAGCTLI

-4043 HGQLRCCG
+4043 QGQLRCCG

-4062 GYSLT
+4062 GYRLT
-4067 IIKKP
+4067 LIKKP
-4072 SAFEIQDPEYISRVT
+4072 SSFEIEDPEYISQVT
-4087 SLIQFYVPEAFLKE
+4087 SLVQFYIPEAFLKE

-4107 TIAIPAK
+4107 TYVIPTK
-4114 ADKSSFKGL
+4114 ADKAFFNGL

-4141 SDTTLEEVFLKLLQ
+4141 SDTTLEE
-4155 DTEQMPQVPL
+4155 
-4165 AEELGLSHINSCEST
+4165 
-4180 YQNCN
+4180 
-4185 SLLDAQSVRGT
+4185 
-4196 RLVFTQ
+4196 

-4208 KRFHHTRRDWRGTLS
+4208 KRFHHTRRDWRGALS

-4240 VKPLATDYPSLKLMP
+4240 VKPLAIDYPSLKLMP
-4255 GLYDNVESS
+4255 GLYDNAESS
-4264 FFSTESDDLGNL
+4264 FFRSGGIAYKAFLVYKCKPAVIRSSISVIELLTA
-4276 SYVLLRHFSGQDHP
+4276 VLMAVERTSSAGVSFGS
-4290 CTYSRQDVKNDSCWQ
+4290 VN
-4305 TEPSPPQEFLD
+4305 
-4316 ACGCVTDH
+4316 
-4324 RKCPSFN
+4324 KCPSFN
-4331 VSAAYLKNRKGHV
+4331 VSAAYLENRKGHV
-4344 LYNLSGFNVEEYLI
+4344 LYNLSGFSVEEYLI
-4358 MPTNKARYGGWSFGV
+4358 MSRNKARYGGWSFGV
-4373 KTSPELQDLNLNK
+4373 KTSPELQDQKLNK

-4403 SLPSS
+4403 SLPSY

-4438 YGGAMLDKD
+4438 YGGALLDED

-4461 IMLGFSILTASI
+4461 IMLGFSILMASI
-4473 GSSVVK
+4473 GNSVVK

-4582 MLVTLLPHLLATV
+4582 MLLTLLPHLLATI
-4595 SKAQNLQNIYNILK
+4595 SEAQSLQNIYNILK

-4639 FGIDSY
+4639 VGIDSY

-4650 MNFLGWIFVAMA
+4650 MNFLGWIFVEMA
-4662 LQGTVILLLRVLLH
+4662 LQGTVILLLRILLH

-4690 STVNPS
+4690 STVSPS
-4696 EDEDVEVE
+4696 EDEDVQVE

-4716 ILLLYNLRKCYQGF
+4716 ILLLYNLRKCYRGF

-4743 IPRGECFGLLGANG
+4743 ISRGECFGLLGTNG

-4778 VIRTPT
+4778 VMMTST
-4784 GSEMDIFSASSE
+4784 GSEMDILSASSE

-4806 DALDELLTGWEHL
+4806 DALDDLLTGWEHL

-4845 LDAHINKLV
+4845 LDTHINKLV
-4854 KAYSGGTKRK
+4854 RTYSGGTKRK

-4871 VGKPQILLL
+4871 IGKPQILLL

-4923 TRLAIMVDGGFR
+4923 TRLAIMVDGSFR

-4982 QRLNLQEYRVPYRWG
+4982 QHLNLQEYRVPYGCG

-5018 SISETTLE
+5018 SINETTLE

-5034 QQQETPSS
+5034 QQQETSYS
-5042 AQESATNHHHHL
+5042 AQESSTNHHHHL

>member
-18 CRLRQPVLS
+18 CRLRQPVSFLC
-27 LSEVLWPCILF
+27 LLF
-38 LILAAIRI
+38 QLFPLPQRIIRI
-46 QQPSKHQENCYLEAR
+46 SYLEAR

-85 SSYTSQKQHSF
+85 SSYTSQKEHSF

-101 QGGQDSVMGTDL
+101 RGGQDSIMGTDL
-113 TFLKEIQDFAKGISE
+113 TFLREIQDFANGISE
-128 TSEKAIAL
+128 TSEKVIAL

-147 GSTNSSIFLTMDW
+147 GKSSSFSNWLMCLP
-160 NETEEM
+160 
-166 ISVVESLHNQPYFW
+166 VESVQNQPYFW
-180 DFLRSLPWLQASSL
+180 DFLRSLPWLQTSSL

-199 IRATAQF
+199 IRVTAQF
-206 LQTIKNSLA
+206 LQTVKNSLA

-248 DWSLEGSR
+248 DQSLEGFW

-267 PHAVKVELESRFGL
+267 PHAVKVELKSRFGL

-308 VCSVLSNVSEFKAN
+308 VCSILSNVSEFKAN

-331 HAWLEAKVYLVHSVN
+331 HAWLETKVYLVHSVN

-355 QQWLSSNEPQKFLF
+355 QQWLSSSEPQKFLF
-369 ELGRSMAD
+369 ELGKSMAD
-377 LVSQYPEDSEAWKI
+377 LVSQYPEDNEAWKI

-401 VNEKLEPNFA
+401 VNEKLEPNF
-411 ERHRESQDVTL
+411 
-422 YLEKLQKLPQW
+422 KLQTVIQKLPQW
-433 PVMKRLLLID
+433 PVMKKLLLVD

-452 NLYFTKEIVHNLEK
+452 NLYFTKGKSLTGYK
-466 IKPFIKRDGLMHLDI
+466 
-481 ETLVLELKQILMSN
+481 
-495 MSCTCQDLLTMF
+495 LL
-507 EKAVQLPQDLKVR
+507 
-520 DILAGFLCHHNYPN
+520 
-534 ETFKLSNQI
+534 LSLF
-543 QSVKES
+543 SK
-549 VLLLQKV
+549 VLLLQKI
-556 LRGEQSLPDSV
+556 LRGEQSLPDSI

-587 YCKINQLLSTK
+587 YSKINRLLSTK
-598 TLSGEDVYFRSCQ
+598 TLSEEDVYFRSCQ
-611 EQLLHSLVIHTLEEI
+611 EQLLLSLVIHTLEEI

-634 YWKDL
+634 YWKEL

-660 RGHSND
+660 RDD

-671 CFGQKL
+671 CSGQKL
-677 NLKAIIDSYIA
+677 NLKAITNNYIA
-688 FLQNLTN
+688 FLQKLTN

-700 WSRIL
+700 WSGIL

-716 NIQVLEEEESVFIL
+716 NIQVLEESGLVFIP

-744 SASSSLQDLQ
+744 SASSSLQDLK
-754 SLTEIALNNTIMWLN
+754 SLTEITLNNSIMWLN
-769 SSANMKADAT
+769 SSTNMKADAT

-788 NELLENYQLLARLWQ
+788 NELLENYQLLVRLWQ

-810 WQVVKKVLDQRDHRS
+810 WQIVKKVLDQRDHRS
-825 PVEATEM
+825 SVEAIEM

-874 DYVNNFSEKF
+874 DYVNNFFSEKF
-884 IRNLYED
+884 IRNLYEV

-900 TALSTIHA
+900 AALSTIHA
-908 MRNVSSVLVSNTTSV
+908 VRNVSSVLVSNTISSL
-923 SKVQDVEKIVSDFY
+923 SKVQDIGKIVSDFY

-977 QKISEDISST
+977 QKISEDISSI
-987 PIQHDFQNMSEVF
+987 PVQHDFQNMSEVF
-1000 HFLSEAIHLLQG
+1000 DFLSEAIHLLQG

-1023 TVYNYVVLQAQSLAQ
+1023 TVYNYVELQAQSLAQ

-1044 EVVYSTLGSLK
+1044 EVVYGTLGSFK
-1055 TIFTDTELHTT
+1055 TIFTDTELHTAT
-1066 AFQYLK
+1066 FQYLK
-1072 LLFDVSAE
+1072 QLFDISAE

-1103 VHNSLVLP
+1103 VHNSLVLS

-1126 NVPFAMHCTATWL
+1126 NVPFAVHCTATWL

-1164 NGLNHLSEDLE
+1164 NGLNHLSEGLE
-1175 NLTHAEMCN
+1175 NITHTELCN
-1184 TTFTVNPETTSAI
+1184 TTFTVSPETTSAI
-1197 HLLKI
+1197 LKI
-1202 ITEAYNLNEWKDFE
+1202 ITEGYHLNEWKDFE
-1216 TLSGLISKLSNVI
+1216 TLSGLISKLSNIIDVI
-1229 DALSS
+1229 SS
-1234 IKKESLEEAFQ
+1234 IKGESLEEAFQ

-1265 EFLDS
+1265 EFLNS
-1270 WFDVFLPLSSKV
+1270 WSDIFFPLSSKV
-1282 EYRDTHVDFIG
+1282 EYRDSHVDFIG

-1302 STEEFGT
+1302 SVEEFGT
-1309 VLTDLRETA
+1309 VLSDLRETA

-1323 ISRDQDLLSCVMIF
+1323 ISQDQDLLSCVMIF
-1337 QNVTKFVLEDILKE
+1337 QNVTKLVLEDILID

-1372 VNVLEGCNR
+1372 VSVLEGCNR
-1381 WMHIISSLNEKYI
+1381 WMHIISSLSEKYI
-1394 TYSHLENAKRVLFFL
+1394 TYSHLEKAKHVLFLL

-1439 CLLNGSDAHCADVYF
+1439 CLLNGSDARCANVYF
-1454 SILAKILKFLP
+1454 SILAKILEVLP
-1465 MFSEKDD
+1465 MFSEEDD
-1472 GQTRDFI
+1472 GQTHDFI
-1479 FTLLNASRSQ
+1479 FTLLNVSRGQ
-1489 IRSIV
+1489 IQSIF

-1502 YTSDS
+1502 HTSDS
-1507 EQMYFIKLI
+1507 EQMYLIKLI
-1516 TGAIKNSS
+1516 TGAIKNSR
-1524 EVPNLPQSLQ
+1524 EVLNLPQSLQ
-1534 PPSVALLRRIQI
+1534 PPSVALLRKNQI

-1558 SSSLLDTVNLL
+1558 SSSLLNTVNLL
-1569 NAFEALPQDKIMSF
+1569 HAFEALPQDTIMSF
-1583 LKKSFQHLISYF
+1583 LKKFFQHLISHF
-1595 MSNLPHNMQS
+1595 MSNLPHNIQS

-1639 FPIRSDDK
+1639 FPIQSGDK
-1647 GFPKHMATLVKNI
+1647 GFPKHMAILVRNI
-1660 ENADLEFLIDQL
+1660 QNTDVEFLIDQL

-1684 NIKTVYIENFVLDKL
+1684 NIKNVYIENSVLDKL

-1714 LTNLWQITQLFK
+1714 LTNIWQITQLFN
-1726 ETELDDILQVLY
+1726 ETELDDILQMLY

-1758 LIEVYTFTS
+1758 LIEVYTFTL
-1767 TQEANMSICTKED
+1767 TQEANMSICMKED
-1780 LSNKVDSLLEL
+1780 LSNNVGSLLEL
-1791 LEVVTDMPEESARAL
+1791 LEVVTDMPEESARTL
-1806 GCLTAVICW
+1806 SCLTAVVCW

-1822 QNDPALRTCNLNA
+1822 QNDSDLRTCNLNA

-1840 SIYNTIADIL
+1840 SIYNTIADVF

-1862 LCSNEDYLREITYK
+1862 LCSNEDYRRQITYK

-1939 AALQLIETLNNMTST
+1939 AALQLIEALNNMTST

-1967 DLYHALKLDR
+1967 DLYRALKLDR

-1987 LTHLKSMA
+1987 LTHLKSMT
-1995 NEISGVLD
+1995 NEVSGVLD
-2003 NEDVLSFLSAVQ
+2003 NEDVLSFLSAAQ

-2035 ALSRNSSLIGNFEA
+2035 ALSRNSSLISNFEA
-2049 LWLDTERG
+2049 FWLDTERG
-2057 IQDLLVNFSVPNLL
+2057 MQDILVNFSVLNLL

-2116 EVARDWLHKY
+2116 EVARDWLLEY

-2137 LVVLMANEK
+2137 LAVLIANER

-2156 GIIEFLEL
+2156 GITEFLEL
-2164 FTNGSKEDHI
+2164 FTNGSKEDQI

-2179 ADLLSGEKLNNV
+2179 TDLPSGEKLNNI
-2191 HVAHVI
+2191 HIAHVI
-2197 LQNSLLNMLSD
+2197 LQNSLLNTISD

-2216 DLNATDLQLMD
+2216 DLNDTDLQLMN

-2250 RTMEMIKEFLQII
+2250 GTMEMIKEFLQIL
-2263 FSSSGGHYSNKMFVL
+2263 FSTSGGHYSNKIFVL

-2290 RIFTKDDIGTLL
+2290 SIFTKDDIGILL

-2308 NLKEEVD
+2308 NLKEEAD
-2315 GLKENMYDLIKD
+2315 GLKENMYYLIKD
-2327 AAISENGT
+2327 APISENGT
-2335 LHFDNVKGLKFMRD
+2335 LHFDNAKGLKFLKD

-2364 RSNYETFT
+2364 RSNYELFT
-2372 FVNHVLFNTSNS
+2372 FMNHVLFNTSNS

-2396 TLQFMRQTSAE
+2396 TLQLMRKTSAE
-2407 VGNLMNF
+2407 IGYLMYF

-2430 EMVLANLTELLA
+2430 EMLPAYL
-2442 SVDRVFP
+2442 DKVFP

-2465 LLWISGANYTPSPF
+2465 ILWSSGANYTRSPF

-2485 LRSLLWESNEIVKL
+2485 LCSLWESNEFVKL

-2514 KASEKVANILE
+2514 KASEKLSNILE
-2525 PSINSNATEN
+2525 SSINSNAMEN
-2535 LDYIE
+2535 LDCIE
-2540 VVYSDLQR
+2540 MDYSDLQR
-2548 AVHDAIEELTE
+2548 AVHDAIEDLTE
-2559 TETADVLRSNHHQV
+2559 TQTAEVLHSNHHQV
-2573 ADLGKAF
+2573 ADLGKEF

-2593 RSCGSGTANIST
+2593 RSCGSGTANISS
-2605 RLLTNL
+2605 RLVTNL
-2611 SKLNDLNDIAGEI
+2611 SKLNDLYDIAGEI
-2624 AKFLT
+2624 AKFLA
-2629 NVQNYSAELERLTAI
+2629 NVQNYSSELERFTAI
-2644 VTRGSINSSD
+2644 VTSASINSSD
-2654 DTASLI
+2654 DAASLI
-2660 EDLLDFF
+2660 QDLLDFF

-2672 IISKIHLTSRLNFT
+2672 YISKMHLTSRLNFT
-2686 HDPINEEKWEGIQEM
+2686 HGPINKEKWEGIQEM

-2708 NITGIKASFRAVAD
+2708 NITGIKASIRAVAD

-2730 NYLNE
+2730 NHLNE
-2735 NDLNLLLTYADNQDD
+2735 NDLNLLLTYVDNQDY

-2761 FKLMKNIS
+2761 FKLMKNVS
-2769 GGSFNLWSLFASLIN
+2769 EGSFNLWSLFASLIN

-2789 QQKEQSIWET
+2789 QQKEQSMGET
-2799 IIEDS
+2799 VLEDS
-2804 LNRTNPWIELLH
+2804 LNRTNPWIQLLH
-2816 LSADQQVN
+2816 LNADQQVN
-2824 STRDLLQTVMGFFA
+2824 STRALLQTVMGFFA
-2838 NGTSGTDDMA
+2838 NGTSGIADMA

-2853 ILRMMHDFDLIFKPL
+2853 ILRMMHYFDLIFQPL

-2880 LAEYWRQGPL
+2880 LSEYWVIFFTDSTCV
-2890 KEQRFSEMCQG
+2890 FS
-2901 FQKQLSAA
+2901 
-2909 NARLLQKVQIMALSV
+2909 
-2924 FTILSD
+2924 FTD
-2930 NPTVISNLLCAF
+2930 NPTLISNLLCAF
-2942 TSCKDGL
+2942 TSCKDSL

-2955 SAIEGINLV
+2955 SVIEGINLV

-2971 ETMWSASNEGDCGNL
+2971 ETMWSVSNEGDCGNL
-2986 LYVNRKLSSA
+2986 LYVNRKMSST
-2996 LESFQRALENITY
+2996 LEGFQSALENITY
-3009 SSCECQITL
+3009 SSCECQLTL

-3025 QMMSGNL
+3025 LAGNL
-3032 EAPLSENL
+3032 EAPLSGNP

-3045 SNFSL
+3045 SNFSV

-3055 IKDCMQNVPELAR
+3055 IKDCVQSVPELAW
-3068 ELRSLVNISEDTINT
+3068 ELRSLVNISEETIST
-3083 LLEANFSQS
+3083 LLEASFSQS

-3107 DKEVLSLLL
+3107 DTEMLSLLL

-3124 SLAVQ
+3124 SLAVK

-3140 IVIVQITQNLNLR
+3140 TVIVLITQNLNLR

-3197 QTFKSVDLLDISAFQ
+3197 QAFKSVDLLDISAFQ

-3217 GKSRSSIAGSLQS
+3217 GKSRSSVVGSLQS
-3230 LIRAVC
+3230 IIRAVC

-3265 YSIPEDST
+3265 YSIPKDST

-3290 LMWTF
+3290 LVWIF

-3308 NSEKFNMVIEKAN
+3308 NNEKFNMVIEK
-3321 HTFGFVDNLK
+3321 FPMYLLF
-3331 IYSEAWLRM
+3331 S
-3340 SGVFKS
+3340 
-3346 SENFLMV
+3346 
-3353 NQLQEALQNSFIK
+3353 
-3366 NFIESRLNIDVGNL
+3366 
-3380 IGKLQEYEP
+3380 EP

-3452 SSKRRRREDSAS
+3452 SSNRRLREDSAS
-3464 HPPQHISYTIRTS
+3464 HLPQHISYTIRTS

-3486 LKNPM
+3486 LKNPV

-3500 GDGFKYNHIF
+3500 SDEFKYNHIF
-3510 VPLQDMIERAIIAV
+3510 VPLQEMIERAIIEV

-3534 IQVQA
+3534 IQAQA
-3539 MPYPCHTSD
+3539 MPYPCHTSN

-3582 IHLEEYMK
+3582 IRLEEYMK

-3603 FLENVIVLTISS
+3603 FLENVIVLTINS
-3615 CALVIILKVSGIF
+3615 CALIIILKVSGIF

-3635 VFLFLLDFGV
+3635 LFLFLLDFGV

-3696 TCFLS
+3696 TCLLS

-3725 NMYQPLAQGGS
+3725 NMYQPLARGGS

-3765 GRLGFRKPWYFP
+3765 GKVKPMHFHYI
-3777 FTISYWKKLCGT
+3777 TAS
-3789 EKRRKHLNSNML
+3789 
-3801 FVNEGFAFKALF
+3801 AFKALF

-3824 RSVSEGGSP
+3824 RRLSEGGIP

-3868 LGANGAGKTTIISML
+3868 LGANGAGKTTIISVL
-3883 TGLYPPSS
+3883 TGLYSPSS
-3891 GTIIINGRDIHT
+3891 GTIIINGRDIRT
-3903 DLAAIRMEMGVCPQY
+3903 DLDAIRMEMGVCPQY

-3943 KKQLHHQVSRA
+3943 KKQLHHQVT
-3954 LEDVDLSHHQFKH
+3954 LEDVDLSQHQFKH

-4012 LLKYRADCTLI
+4012 LLKYRAGCTLI

-4062 GYSLT
+4062 GYNLT
-4067 IIKKP
+4067 LIKKP
-4072 SAFEIQDPEYISRVT
+4072 SAFEIQDPEYVSRVI
-4087 SLIQFYVPEAFLKE
+4087 SLVQFYVPEAFLKE
-4101 NSGSEL
+4101 NNGSEL
-4107 TIAIPAK
+4107 TIVIPVK
-4114 ADKSSFKGL
+4114 ANKASFKGL

-4141 SDTTLEEVFLKLLQ
+4141 SDTTLEEVLCICSAELMWKLRF
-4155 DTEQMPQVPL
+4155 VC
-4165 AEELGLSHINSCEST
+4165 LSAG
-4180 YQNCN
+4180 N

-4196 RLVFTQ
+4196 RLVLTQ
-4202 IAALLM
+4202 IAAFLM
-4208 KRFHHTRRDWRGTLS
+4208 KHFHHTRRDWRGTLS

-4240 VKPLATDYPSLKLMP
+4240 VKPLVTDYPSLKLMP
-4255 GLYDNVESS
+4255 DLHDNAESS
-4264 FFSTESDDLGNL
+4264 FFSGK
-4276 SYVLLRHFSGQDHP
+4276 R
-4290 CTYSRQDVKNDSCWQ
+4290 DSCWQ
-4305 TEPSPPQEFLD
+4305 TELSPPQEFLD
-4316 ACGCVTDH
+4316 ACGC
-4324 RKCPSFN
+4324 KCPSFN
-4331 VSAAYLKNRKGHV
+4331 VSVAYLKNRKGKV
-4344 LYNLSGFNVEEYLI
+4344 LYNLSGVNVEEYLI

-4386 TYSKPLAKVWYS
+4386 TYSKLLAKVWYS

-4403 SLPSS
+4403 SLPSY

-4438 YGGAMLDKD
+4438 YGGAFLDED
-4447 KIMENVRQ
+4447 KIVENVRQ

-4479 DRVSGTKRLQHISG
+4479 DRVSGTKRLQHIAG

-4510 YLVPVGLCIS
+4510 YLVPVGLSIG

-4582 MLVTLLPHLLATV
+4582 MLVTLLPHLLAAV
-4595 SKAQNLQNIYNILK
+4595 SKEQNLQNIYNILK
-4609 WAFIVFPPFCL
+4609 WAFVVFPPFCL

-4650 MNFLGWIFVAMA
+4650 MNFLGWIFVTMA

-4676 WDLLQKLRSHCSIS
+4676 WDLLQKPRSHCSMS

-4704 RKRLFGGRTQND
+4704 RKRLFDGRTQND
-4716 ILLLYNLRKCYQGF
+4716 ILLLYNLRKCYQDF
-4730 SKRNTAVKDISLG
+4730 SKRNTAVKDINLG

-4767 TGDITPSGGRA
+4767 TGDITPCGGRA

-4784 GSEMDIFSASSE
+4784 GSEMDILSASSE

-4806 DALDELLTGWEHL
+4806 DALDKLLTGWEHL

-4825 RGVPKQC
+4825 HGVLKQC

-4854 KAYSGGTKRK
+4854 KTYSGGTKRK

-4894 LWKAIMK
+4894 LWKAITK

-4923 TRLAIMVDGGFR
+4923 TRLAIMVDGSFK

-4944 NRFGDGYSVKVWLNK
+4944 KRFGDGYSVKVWLNK
-4959 ETSNHGAILDYL
+4959 EASNHSTILDYL
-4971 QLHFPGTQFKE
+4971 QLHFPGTQLKE
-4982 QRLNLQEYRVPYRWG
+4982 QHLNLQEYRVPYRWG

-5008 HKVLLQIKHY
+5008 NKVLLKIKHY

-5026 QVFINFAT
+5026 QVC
-5034 QQQETPSS
+5034 SS
-5042 AQESATNHHHHL
+5042 LMLSL
-5054 PV
+5054 FF

>member
-147 GSTNSSIFLTMDW
+147 GKSSSFSNWLMCLP
-160 NETEEM
+160 
-166 ISVVESLHNQPYFW
+166 VESLHNQPYFW

-234 IGLNITITALRFLQ
+234 IGLNITITALSSFLI
-248 DWSLEGSR
+248 GSR

-411 ERHRESQDVTL
+411 ERHRESQD
-422 YLEKLQKLPQW
+422 KLQKLPQW

-452 NLYFTKEIVHNLEK
+452 NLYFTKGKSLTGYK
-466 IKPFIKRDGLMHLDI
+466 
-481 ETLVLELKQILMSN
+481 
-495 MSCTCQDLLTMF
+495 LL
-507 EKAVQLPQDLKVR
+507 
-520 DILAGFLCHHNYPN
+520 
-534 ETFKLSNQI
+534 LSLF
-543 QSVKES
+543 SK

-660 RGHSND
+660 RDD

-2890 KEQRFSEMCQG
+2890 KEQRVIFFTDSACVFS
-2901 FQKQLSAA
+2901 L
-2909 NARLLQKVQIMALSV
+2909 
-2924 FTILSD
+2924 TD

-3025 QMMSGNL
+3025 QISVVGNRR
-3032 EAPLSENL
+3032 SMFSC
-3040 VIAFV
+3040 IA
-3045 SNFSL
+3045 
-3050 PNDVK
+3050 DVK

-3308 NSEKFNMVIEKAN
+3308 NSEKFNMVIEK
-3321 HTFGFVDNLK
+3321 FPICLLF
-3331 IYSEAWLRM
+3331 S
-3340 SGVFKS
+3340 
-3346 SENFLMV
+3346 
-3353 NQLQEALQNSFIK
+3353 
-3366 NFIESRLNIDVGNL
+3366 
-3380 IGKLQEYEP
+3380 EP

-3801 FVNEGFAFKALF
+3801 FVNEG
-3813 FIYTGSLPANE
+3813 SLPANE

-3943 KKQLHHQVSRA
+3943 KKQLHHQVT

-4141 SDTTLEEVFLKLLQ
+4141 SDTTLEEVLCFSLH
-4155 DTEQMPQVPL
+4155 
-4165 AEELGLSHINSCEST
+4165 SSCQWLEMLYWNHHRRT
-4180 YQNCN
+4180 LHYPKYCN

-4264 FFSTESDDLGNL
+4264 FFSL
-4276 SYVLLRHFSGQDHP
+4276 SFNDCSYCCFCS
-4290 CTYSRQDVKNDSCWQ
+4290 SRKNDSCWQ

-4316 ACGCVTDH
+4316 ACGC
-4324 RKCPSFN
+4324 KCPSFN

-5026 QVFINFAT
+5026 QVC
-5034 QQQETPSS
+5034 SS
-5042 AQESATNHHHHL
+5042 SVL
-5054 PV
+5054 PLFF